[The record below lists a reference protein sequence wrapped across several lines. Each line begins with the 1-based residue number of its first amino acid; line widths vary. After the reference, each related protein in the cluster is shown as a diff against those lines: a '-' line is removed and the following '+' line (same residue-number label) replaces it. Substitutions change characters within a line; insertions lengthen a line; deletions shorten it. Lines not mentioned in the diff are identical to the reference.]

1 MKEQN
6 LILGILAHVDAG
18 KTTLSEALLHITG
31 AVRNA
36 GRVDHGNAFLD
47 TDEMEKERGITIFSK
62 QARFVSERE
71 DVRHSYT
78 LLDTPGHADFS
89 TEMERVL
96 GVLDCAVLVIS
107 AADGV
112 NGQVRVL
119 WRLLDHYNVPVFVFV
134 NKMDQDG
141 ADREALLA
149 SIKKEL
155 STRCVD
161 VMPGAAGSAGGA
173 ARAAA
178 GSLAAGENS
187 GRPAAAGI
195 PAVGGTASS
204 LTEQLEDPAV
214 QEEIA
219 VCDDDLLDR
228 YLEGEPVGIDEIRKL
243 TAGRKLF
250 PVLFGAA
257 LREQGVAELLEALNL
272 MIVPPRYGDEFGA
285 RVFKITRDGGARLTW
300 MKLTGGSLKV
310 KTPMPDCTDD
320 KGNPEKIEQIRL
332 YSGSKFEP
340 RQEAQAGEV
349 CAVTGLTRTRVGQG
363 IGAESGGE
371 EELLQPVLRCAV
383 ILPPGEDLFKAYR
396 NLCILEE
403 EDPTL
408 HLFYDEEK
416 KEITAQIMGQ
426 VQKEILQRMIRERL
440 GLNVSFGDPSIIYKE
455 TIARAAEGVGH
466 FEPLRHY
473 AEVHLLLE
481 PGVPGSGL
489 VFENRCRADV
499 LAVNWQRLIMTHLEE
514 KRHRGV
520 LTGAELTDMKIS
532 LLTGKAHL
540 KHTEGG
546 DFRQATYRAV
556 RQGLM
561 MTESVLLEPYY
572 NFRLEIPQESL
583 GRALTDLQQMGANFT
598 QPDLEEGRSVITGSA
613 PVSRIGNY
621 AESLAAYT
629 RGEGQITC
637 TLKGYA
643 PCVNAEEVIAASGYD
658 PELDLRNPTGSVFC
672 SHGAG
677 TPVPWY
683 EVRERMHVDS
693 GWRDPSDGP
702 RTGKAMLG
710 YDDEWDGEEWDSD
723 SWSDD
728 LAYGGAGRTGLR
740 AGVKKEEKPSSFS
753 EREARF
759 FAEEEELRRIFERT
773 YGPIRSRF
781 GEDADPDGVFG
792 SDAGRGGRSGRG
804 GKGYGK
810 YKKAARVISAE
821 PPDPRSHAAKKVSEK
836 EYLLIDGYNIIFAWE
851 DLRELALKDIMAA
864 RDKLIDLIVDFAG
877 FRREHVIL
885 VFDAYKVC
893 GGRGEVIRV
902 GGIDVIYTK
911 EAETADLYIEKAAHE
926 LSKKYKVT
934 VATSDAV
941 EQVIIY
947 GAGAYRMSAQNLLEE
962 LVLTKGMMREHYEK
976 REETRPGGLLAGM
989 SEETAEA
996 LRKHLEEMEE

>member
-1 MKEQN
+1 MIEQN

-31 AVRNA
+31 AVRRA
-36 GRVDHGNAFLD
+36 GRVDHGDAFLD
-47 TDEMEKERGITIFSK
+47 TDDMEKERGITIFSK
-62 QARFVSERE
+62 QARFSSERGE
-71 DVRHSYT
+71 VRRTYT
-78 LLDTPGHADFS
+78 LQDTPGHVDFS

-96 GVLDCAVLVIS
+96 GILDCAVLVIS

-119 WRLLDHYNVPVFVFV
+119 WRLLEHYNVPVFLFV
-134 NKMDQDG
+134 NKMDQNG

-161 VMPGAAGSAGGA
+161 IMPAAGS
-173 ARAAA
+173 
-178 GSLAAGENS
+178 SLAESLEN
-187 GRPAAAGI
+187 P
-195 PAVGGTASS
+195 
-204 LTEQLEDPAV
+204 DV

-219 VCDDDLLDR
+219 VCDDELMNAYFD
-228 YLEGEPVGIDEIRKL
+228 GETVTVPQICEL
-243 TAGRKLF
+243 TASRKLF

-257 LREQGVAELLEALNL
+257 LREQGVSELLECLDTL
-272 MIVPPRYGDEFGA
+272 IQPPAYGDEFGA
-285 RVFKITRDGGARLTW
+285 RIFKITRDGGARLTW
-300 MKLTGGSLKV
+300 MKLTGGKLSV
-310 KTPMPDCTDD
+310 KTPLADCTDD
-320 KGNPEKIEQIRL
+320 KGMPEKVEQIRF
-332 YSGSKFEP
+332 YSGGKFETK
-340 RQEAQAGEV
+340 QEAAAGEV
-349 CAVTGLTRTRVGQG
+349 CAITGLTRTKIGQG
-363 IGAESGGE
+363 IGAESEGE
-371 EELLQPVLRCAV
+371 EELLQPVLRCKV
-383 ILPPGEDLFKAYR
+383 ILPPGEDLFKAYK
-396 NLCILEE
+396 NLSILEE

-408 HLFYDEEK
+408 HLGYDEEK

-440 GLNVSFGDPSIIYKE
+440 GLRVDFGDPSIIYKE
-455 TIARAAEGVGH
+455 TIARTVEGVGH

-520 LTGAELTDMKIS
+520 LTGAEITDMKIS
-532 LLTGKAHL
+532 LLTGRAHL

-561 MTESVLLEPYY
+561 MTESVLLEPFY

-598 QPDLEEGRSVITGSA
+598 QPDLEDGRSIITGSA
-613 PVSRIGNY
+613 PVSKIANY
-621 AESLAAYT
+621 AETLAAYT

-637 TLKGYA
+637 TLKGYE
-643 PCVNAEEVIAASGYD
+643 PCVNAEEIIAASGYD

-702 RTGKAMLG
+702 GTGKAMLG
-710 YDDEWDGEEWDSD
+710 YDDDWDE
-723 SWSDD
+723 D

-740 AGVKKEEKPSSFS
+740 AGVRKEENPVSFS
-753 EREARF
+753 EREARL
-759 FAEEEELRRIFERT
+759 FAEEDELRRIFERT
-773 YGPIRSRF
+773 YGPIKSRF
-781 GEDADPDGVFG
+781 GDDEPDN
-792 SDAGRGGRSGRG
+792 GRSAKSWKR
-804 GKGYGK
+804 
-810 YKKAARVISAE
+810 ASRVISAE
-821 PPDPRSHAAKKVSEK
+821 PPDKRSHAAKKAVEK
-836 EYLLIDGYNIIFAWE
+836 EYLLIDGYNIVFAWDE
-851 DLRELALKDIMAA
+851 LREMALQDIMAA
-864 RDKLIDLIVDFAG
+864 RDKLIDMLVDFAR
-877 FRREHVIL
+877 FRKEHVIL
-885 VFDAYKVC
+885 VFDAYKVR
-893 GGRGEVIRV
+893 GGRGEVIHV

-962 LVLTKGMMREHYEK
+962 LLLTKGMMREHYEK
-976 REETRPGGLLAGM
+976 RDEKRAGGILAQMGEEDAR
-989 SEETAEA
+989 A
-996 LRKHLEEMEE
+996 LQEHLDNLEESE

>member
-1 MKEQN
+1 MDDTMTEQN
-6 LILGILAHVDAG
+6 MILGILAHVDAG

-31 AVRNA
+31 AVRKA
-36 GRVDHGNAFLD
+36 GRVDHKDAFLD
-47 TDEMEKERGITIFSK
+47 TNEMEKERGITIFSK
-62 QARFVSERE
+62 QARFTS
-71 DVRHSYT
+71 VRGEQQRSYT
-78 LLDTPGHADFS
+78 LLDTPGHVDFS

-119 WRLLDHYNVPVFVFV
+119 WRLLDHYRVPTCIFV

-141 ADREALLA
+141 ADRAALLA
-149 SIKKEL
+149 SIRKEL
-155 STRCVD
+155 GTRCVD
-161 VMPGAAGSAGGA
+161 VMPGSGT
-173 ARAAA
+173 
-178 GSLAAGENS
+178 LAD
-187 GRPAAAGI
+187 
-195 PAVGGTASS
+195 
-204 LTEQLEDPAV
+204 QLESGDV

-219 VCDDDLLDR
+219 VCDDALLDA
-228 YLEGEPVGIDEIRKL
+228 YLEGEPVSVSQMCRL
-243 TAGRKLF
+243 TAERKLF

-257 LREQGVAELLEALNL
+257 LREQGVPELLECLDTL
-272 MIVPPRYGDEFGA
+272 LQPPVYGDTFGA
-285 RVFKITRDGGARLTW
+285 KVFKITRDGGARLTW
-300 MKLTGGSLKV
+300 MKLTGGRLSV
-310 KTPMPDCTDD
+310 KTPLAECTDE
-320 KGNPEKIEQIRL
+320 KGNPEKVEQIRF
-332 YSGSKFEP
+332 YSGNKFET
-340 RQEAQAGEV
+340 RQEAAAGEV
-349 CAVTGLTRTRVGQG
+349 CAVTGLTGTRVGQG
-363 IGAESGGE
+363 IGAEAGGT

-396 NLCILEE
+396 SMRTLEE

-408 HLFYDEEK
+408 HLNYDEEK

-440 GLNVSFGDPSIIYKE
+440 GLRVSFGDPSIIYKE
-455 TIARAAEGVGH
+455 TIARAVEGVGH

-481 PGVPGSGL
+481 PGLPGSGL

-520 LTGAELTDMKIS
+520 LTGAEITDMKIS
-532 LLTGKAHL
+532 LLTGRAHL

-561 MTESVLLEPYY
+561 MTESVLLEPFYS
-572 NFRLEIPQESL
+572 FRMEIPQESL

-613 PVSRIGNY
+613 PVSRIANY
-621 AESLAAYT
+621 AEQLAAYT

-637 TLKGYA
+637 TLKGYE
-643 PCVNAEEVIAASGYD
+643 PCTNAEEIIAASGYD
-658 PELDLRNPTGSVFC
+658 PELDLRNPPGSVFC

-702 RTGKAMLG
+702 MTGKALLG
-710 YDDEWDGEEWDSD
+710 YTEEDMWEE
-723 SWSDD
+723 D
-728 LAYGGAGRTGLR
+728 LSYGSAGRTGLR
-740 AGVKKEEKPSSFS
+740 AGVRKEEKPVSFG

-759 FAEEEELRRIFERT
+759 FAEEDELRRIFERT
-773 YGPIRSRF
+773 YGPIKSRF
-781 GEDADPDGVFG
+781 SDDEPDN
-792 SDAGRGGRSGRG
+792 GRSAKSWKR
-804 GKGYGK
+804 
-810 YKKAARVISAE
+810 ASRVISAD
-821 PPDPRSHAAKKVSEK
+821 PPDKRSHAARKVSEK
-836 EYLLIDGYNIIFAWE
+836 EYLLIDGYNIVFAWE
-851 DLRELALKDIMAA
+851 DLRELAIKDIMAA

-877 FRREHVIL
+877 FRKEHVIL
-885 VFDAYKVC
+885 VFDAYKVR
-893 GGRGEVIRV
+893 GGRGEVIHV

-926 LSKKYKVT
+926 LSKRYKVT

-962 LVLTKGMMREHYEK
+962 LVLTKSLMREHYEK
-976 REETRPGGLLAGM
+976 RDEKKAGGILAQM
-989 SEETAEA
+989 SEEDAQA
-996 LRKHLEEMEE
+996 LKEHLENLEENE

>member
-1 MKEQN
+1 MIEQN

-31 AVRNA
+31 AVRRA
-36 GRVDHGNAFLD
+36 GRVDHGDAFLD
-47 TDEMEKERGITIFSK
+47 TDDMEKERGITIFSK
-62 QARFVSERE
+62 QARFTSERGE
-71 DVRHSYT
+71 IRRTYT
-78 LLDTPGHADFS
+78 LQDTPGHVDFS

-96 GVLDCAVLVIS
+96 GILDCAVLVIS

-119 WRLLDHYNVPVFVFV
+119 WRLLEHYNVPVFLFV
-134 NKMDQDG
+134 NKMDQNG
-141 ADREALLA
+141 ADRAALLT
-149 SIKKEL
+149 SVKKEL

-161 VMPGAAGSAGGA
+161 IIPAAGV
-173 ARAAA
+173 
-178 GSLAAGENS
+178 SLAES
-187 GRPAAAGI
+187 
-195 PAVGGTASS
+195 
-204 LTEQLEDPAV
+204 LEDPDV

-219 VCDDDLLDR
+219 VCDDELMNA
-228 YLEGEPVGIDEIRKL
+228 YFEGEMV
-243 TAGRKLF
+243 TF

-257 LREQGVAELLEALNL
+257 LREQGVSELLECLDTL
-272 MIVPPRYGDEFGA
+272 IQPPVYGDEFGA
-285 RVFKITRDGGARLTW
+285 RIFKITRDGGARLTW
-300 MKLTGGSLKV
+300 MKLTGGKLSV
-310 KTPMPDCTDD
+310 KTPLADCTDD
-320 KGNPEKIEQIRL
+320 KGMPEKVEQIRF
-332 YSGSKFEP
+332 YSGGKFETK
-340 RQEAQAGEV
+340 QEAAAGEV
-349 CAVTGLTRTRVGQG
+349 CAITGLTRTKIGQG
-363 IGAESGGE
+363 IGAESEGE
-371 EELLQPVLRCAV
+371 EELLQPVLRCKV
-383 ILPPGEDLFKAYR
+383 ILPPGEDLFKAYK
-396 NLCILEE
+396 NLSILEE

-408 HLFYDEEK
+408 HLGYDEEK

-440 GLNVSFGDPSIIYKE
+440 GLRVDFGDPSIIYKE
-455 TIARAAEGVGH
+455 TIARTVEGVGH

-520 LTGAELTDMKIS
+520 LIGAEITDMKIS
-532 LLTGKAHL
+532 LLTGRAHL

-561 MTESVLLEPYY
+561 MTESVLLEPFYS
-572 NFRLEIPQESL
+572 FRLEIPQESL

-598 QPDLEEGRSVITGSA
+598 QPDLEEGRSIITGSA
-613 PVSRIGNY
+613 PVSKIANY
-621 AESLAAYT
+621 AETLAAYT

-637 TLKGYA
+637 TLKGYE

-702 RTGKAMLG
+702 GTGKAMLG
-710 YDDEWDGEEWDSD
+710 YGEDWDE
-723 SWSDD
+723 D

-740 AGVKKEEKPSSFS
+740 AGVRKEEKPVSFS
-753 EREARF
+753 EREARL
-759 FAEEEELRRIFERT
+759 FAEEDELRRIFERT
-773 YGPIRSRF
+773 YGPIKSRF
-781 GEDADPDGVFG
+781 GDDEPDN
-792 SDAGRGGRSGRG
+792 GRSAKSWKR
-804 GKGYGK
+804 
-810 YKKAARVISAE
+810 ASRVISAE
-821 PPDPRSHAAKKVSEK
+821 PPDKRSHAAKKAVEK
-836 EYLLIDGYNIIFAWE
+836 EYLLIDGYNIVFAWE
-851 DLRELALKDIMAA
+851 ELREMALRDIMAA
-864 RDKLIDLIVDFAG
+864 RDKLIDMLVDFAG
-877 FRREHVIL
+877 FRKEHVIL
-885 VFDAYKVC
+885 VFDAYKVR
-893 GGRGEVIRV
+893 GGRGEVIHV

-947 GAGAYRMSAQNLLEE
+947 GAGAYRMS
-962 LVLTKGMMREHYEK
+962 VRRGR
-976 REETRPGGLLAGM
+976 AGDHLRRGRLPHVGAE
-989 SEETAEA
+989 SSRRTASHQRDDAGA
-996 LRKHLEEMEE
+996 L

>member
-1 MKEQN
+1 MTKQN

-31 AVRNA
+31 AVRKA
-36 GRVDHGNAFLD
+36 GRVDHGDAFLD
-47 TDEMEKERGITIFSK
+47 TNLMEKERGITIFSK
-62 QARFVSERE
+62 QARFSSERDGIE
-71 DVRHSYT
+71 RSYT
-78 LLDTPGHADFS
+78 LLDTPGHVDFS

-96 GVLDCAVLVIS
+96 AVLDCAVLVIS

-119 WRLLDHYNVPVFVFV
+119 WRLLEHYKVPTFVFI

-141 ADREALLA
+141 ADRAALLSA
-149 SIKKEL
+149 VKKEL

-161 VMPGAAGSAGGA
+161 VMAGTDEHGSGSAGTA
-173 ARAAA
+173 EDA
-178 GSLAAGENS
+178 GQGSRTSSDSCRSRLRESL
-187 GRPAAAGI
+187 
-195 PAVGGTASS
+195 
-204 LTEQLEDPAV
+204 LEPGV

-219 VCDDDLLDR
+219 VCDDVLLNN
-228 YLEGEPVGIDEIRKL
+228 YLEGEAVTIPQIRKL

-257 LREQGVAELLEALNL
+257 LREQGVSDLLEALDTL
-272 MIVPPRYGDEFGA
+272 IDPPVYGDEFGA

-300 MKLTGGSLKV
+300 MKLTGGRLAV
-310 KTPMPDCTDD
+310 KTALEDCPDE
-320 KGNPEKIEQIRL
+320 KGSPEKIEQIRL
-332 YSGSKFEP
+332 YSGNKFETE
-340 RQEAQAGEV
+340 QEALAGEV

-363 IGAESGGE
+363 IGAEAGGE
-371 EELLQPVLRCAV
+371 EELLQPVLRCKV

-396 NLCILEE
+396 NLSILEE

-408 HLFYDEEK
+408 HLSYDEEK

-440 GLNVSFGDPSIIYKE
+440 DLRVEFGDPSIIYKE

-481 PGVPGSGL
+481 PGMPGSGL

-520 LTGAELTDMKIS
+520 LTGAEITDMKIS

-561 MTESVLLEPYY
+561 MTESVLLEPFYS
-572 NFRLEIPQESL
+572 FRLEIPQESL
-583 GRALTDLQQMGANFT
+583 GRALTDLQQMGASFT
-598 QPDLEEGRSVITGSA
+598 QPDLEDGRSVITGSA
-613 PVSRIGNY
+613 PVSRIANY
-621 AESLAAYT
+621 AETLAAYT

-637 TLKGYA
+637 TLKGYE
-643 PCVNAEEVIAASGYD
+643 PCVNAEEIIAASGYD
-658 PELDLRNPTGSVFC
+658 PELDLRNPPGSVFC
-672 SHGAG
+672 AHGAG

-702 RTGKAMLG
+702 RTGMAMLG
-710 YDDEWDGEEWDSD
+710 FDEEWEE
-723 SWSDD
+723 D
-728 LAYGGAGRTGLR
+728 LSYGGAGRTGLR
-740 AGVKKEEKPSSFS
+740 AGVKKEEAPVSFS

-759 FAEEEELRRIFERT
+759 FAEEDELRRIFERT
-773 YGPIRSRF
+773 YGPIKSRF
-781 GEDADPDGVFG
+781 GSDDDYGED
-792 SDAGRGGRSGRG
+792 RSARRW
-804 GKGYGK
+804 KG
-810 YKKAARVISAE
+810 ASRVISAD
-821 PPDPRSHAAKKVSEK
+821 PPDKRSHAAKKVSEK
-836 EYLLIDGYNIIFAWE
+836 EYLLIDGYNIVFAWE
-851 DLRELALKDIMAA
+851 ELRELALRDIMAA
-864 RDKLIDLIVDFAG
+864 RDKLIDMIVDFAG

-885 VFDAYKVC
+885 VFDAYKVR
-893 GGRGEVIRV
+893 GGRGEVIHV

-976 REETRPGGLLAGM
+976 REKKAAGGILAGM
-989 SEETAEA
+989 SEETARA
-996 LRKHLEEMEE
+996 LQEHLEQMDEGE

>member
-1 MKEQN
+1 MDDTMTEQN
-6 LILGILAHVDAG
+6 MILGILAHVDAG

-31 AVRNA
+31 AVRKA
-36 GRVDHGNAFLD
+36 GRVDHKDAFLD
-47 TDEMEKERGITIFSK
+47 TNEMEKERGITIFSK
-62 QARFVSERE
+62 QARFTS
-71 DVRHSYT
+71 VRGEQQRSYT
-78 LLDTPGHADFS
+78 LLDTPGHVDFS

-119 WRLLDHYNVPVFVFV
+119 WRLLDHYRVPTCIFV

-141 ADREALLA
+141 ADRAALLA
-149 SIKKEL
+149 SIRKEL
-155 STRCVD
+155 GTRCVD
-161 VMPGAAGSAGGA
+161 VMPGSGT
-173 ARAAA
+173 
-178 GSLAAGENS
+178 LAD
-187 GRPAAAGI
+187 
-195 PAVGGTASS
+195 
-204 LTEQLEDPAV
+204 QLESGDV

-219 VCDDDLLDR
+219 VCDDALLDA
-228 YLEGEPVGIDEIRKL
+228 YLEGEPVSVSQMCRL
-243 TAGRKLF
+243 TAERKLF

-257 LREQGVAELLEALNL
+257 LREQGVPELLECLDTFL
-272 MIVPPRYGDEFGA
+272 QPPVYSDTFGA
-285 RVFKITRDGGARLTW
+285 KVFKITRDGGARLTW
-300 MKLTGGSLKV
+300 MKLTGGRLSV
-310 KTPMPDCTDD
+310 KTPLAECTDE
-320 KGNPEKIEQIRL
+320 KGNPEKVEQIRF
-332 YSGSKFEP
+332 YSGNKFET
-340 RQEAQAGEV
+340 RQEAAAGEV
-349 CAVTGLTRTRVGQG
+349 CAVTGLTGTRVGQG
-363 IGAESGGE
+363 IGAEAGGT

-396 NLCILEE
+396 SLRTLEE

-408 HLFYDEEK
+408 HLNYDEEK

-440 GLNVSFGDPSIIYKE
+440 GLRVSFGDPSIIYKE
-455 TIARAAEGVGH
+455 TIARTVEGVGH

-481 PGVPGSGL
+481 PGLPGSGL

-520 LTGAELTDMKIS
+520 LTGAEITDMKIS
-532 LLTGKAHL
+532 LLTGRAHL

-561 MTESVLLEPYY
+561 MTESVLLEPFYS
-572 NFRLEIPQESL
+572 FRMEIPQESL

-613 PVSRIGNY
+613 PVSRIANY
-621 AESLAAYT
+621 AEQLAAYT

-637 TLKGYA
+637 TLKGYE
-643 PCVNAEEVIAASGYD
+643 PCTNAEEIIAASGYD
-658 PELDLRNPTGSVFC
+658 PELDLRNPPGSVFC

-702 RTGKAMLG
+702 MTGKALLG
-710 YDDEWDGEEWDSD
+710 YTEEDMWEE
-723 SWSDD
+723 D
-728 LAYGGAGRTGLR
+728 LSYGSAGRTGLR
-740 AGVKKEEKPSSFS
+740 AGVRKEEKPVSFG

-759 FAEEEELRRIFERT
+759 FAEEDELRRIFERT
-773 YGPIRSRF
+773 YGPIKGRF
-781 GEDADPDGVFG
+781 SDDEPDN
-792 SDAGRGGRSGRG
+792 GRSAKSWKR
-804 GKGYGK
+804 
-810 YKKAARVISAE
+810 ASRVISAD
-821 PPDPRSHAAKKVSEK
+821 PPDKRSHAARKVSEK
-836 EYLLIDGYNIIFAWE
+836 EYLLIDGYNIVFAWE
-851 DLRELALKDIMAA
+851 DLRELAIKDIMAA

-877 FRREHVIL
+877 FRKEHVIL
-885 VFDAYKVC
+885 VFDAYKVR
-893 GGRGEVIRV
+893 GGRGEVIHV

-926 LSKKYKVT
+926 LSKRYKVT

-962 LVLTKGMMREHYEK
+962 LVLTKSLMREHYEK
-976 REETRPGGLLAGM
+976 RDEKKAGGILAQM
-989 SEETAEA
+989 SEEDAQA
-996 LRKHLEEMEE
+996 LKEHLENLEENE

>member
-1 MKEQN
+1 MTEQN
-6 LILGILAHVDAG
+6 MILGILAHVDAG

-31 AVRNA
+31 AVRKA
-36 GRVDHGNAFLD
+36 GRVDHKDAFLD
-47 TDEMEKERGITIFSK
+47 TNEMEKERGITIFSK
-62 QARFVSERE
+62 QARFTS
-71 DVRHSYT
+71 VRGEQQRSYT
-78 LLDTPGHADFS
+78 LLDTPGHVDFS

-119 WRLLDHYNVPVFVFV
+119 WRLLDHYRVPTCIFV

-141 ADREALLA
+141 ADRAALLA
-149 SIKKEL
+149 SIRKEL
-155 STRCVD
+155 GTRCVD
-161 VMPGAAGSAGGA
+161 VMPGSGT
-173 ARAAA
+173 
-178 GSLAAGENS
+178 LAD
-187 GRPAAAGI
+187 
-195 PAVGGTASS
+195 
-204 LTEQLEDPAV
+204 QLESGDV

-219 VCDDDLLDR
+219 VCDDALLDA
-228 YLEGEPVGIDEIRKL
+228 YLEGEPVSVSQMCRL
-243 TAGRKLF
+243 TAERKLF

-257 LREQGVAELLEALNL
+257 LREQGVPELLECLDTL
-272 MIVPPRYGDEFGA
+272 LQPPVYGDTFGA
-285 RVFKITRDGGARLTW
+285 KVFKITRDGGARLTW
-300 MKLTGGSLKV
+300 MKLTGGRLSV
-310 KTPMPDCTDD
+310 KTPLAECTDE
-320 KGNPEKIEQIRL
+320 KGNPEKVEQIRF
-332 YSGSKFEP
+332 YSGNKFET
-340 RQEAQAGEV
+340 RQEAAAGEV
-349 CAVTGLTRTRVGQG
+349 CAVTGLTGTRVGQG
-363 IGAESGGE
+363 IGAEAGGT

-396 NLCILEE
+396 SLRTLEE

-408 HLFYDEEK
+408 HLNYDEEK

-440 GLNVSFGDPSIIYKE
+440 GLRVSFGDPSIIYKE
-455 TIARAAEGVGH
+455 TIARAVEGVGH

-481 PGVPGSGL
+481 PGLPGSGL

-520 LTGAELTDMKIS
+520 LTGAEITDMKIS
-532 LLTGKAHL
+532 LLTGRAHL

-561 MTESVLLEPYY
+561 MTESVLLEPFYS
-572 NFRLEIPQESL
+572 FRMEIPQESL

-613 PVSRIGNY
+613 PVSRIANY
-621 AESLAAYT
+621 AEQLAAYT

-637 TLKGYA
+637 TLKGYE
-643 PCVNAEEVIAASGYD
+643 PCTNAEEIIAASGYD
-658 PELDLRNPTGSVFC
+658 PELDLRNPPGSVFC

-702 RTGKAMLG
+702 MTGKALLG
-710 YDDEWDGEEWDSD
+710 YTEEDMWEE
-723 SWSDD
+723 D
-728 LAYGGAGRTGLR
+728 LSYGSAGRTGLR
-740 AGVKKEEKPSSFS
+740 AGVRKEEKPVSFG

-759 FAEEEELRRIFERT
+759 FAEEDELRRIFERT
-773 YGPIRSRF
+773 YGPIKSRF
-781 GEDADPDGVFG
+781 SDDEPDN
-792 SDAGRGGRSGRG
+792 GRSAKSWKR
-804 GKGYGK
+804 
-810 YKKAARVISAE
+810 ASRVISSD
-821 PPDPRSHAAKKVSEK
+821 PPDKRSHAARKVSEK
-836 EYLLIDGYNIIFAWE
+836 EYLLIDGYNIVFAWE
-851 DLRELALKDIMAA
+851 DLRELAIKDIMAA

-877 FRREHVIL
+877 FRKEHVIL
-885 VFDAYKVC
+885 VFDAYKVR
-893 GGRGEVIRV
+893 GGRGEVIHV

-926 LSKKYKVT
+926 LSKRYKVT

-962 LVLTKGMMREHYEK
+962 LVLTKSLMREHYEK
-976 REETRPGGLLAGM
+976 RDEKKAGGILAQM
-989 SEETAEA
+989 SEEDAQA
-996 LRKHLEEMEE
+996 LKEHLENLEENE

>member
-1 MKEQN
+1 MIEQN

-31 AVRNA
+31 AVRRA
-36 GRVDHGNAFLD
+36 GRVDHGDAFLD
-47 TDEMEKERGITIFSK
+47 TDDMEKERGITIFSK
-62 QARFVSERE
+62 QARFTSDHGETR
-71 DVRHSYT
+71 RTYT
-78 LLDTPGHADFS
+78 LQDTPGHVDFS

-96 GVLDCAVLVIS
+96 GILDCAVLVIS

-119 WRLLDHYNVPVFVFV
+119 WRLLEHYNVPVFLFV
-134 NKMDQDG
+134 NKMDQNG

-161 VMPGAAGSAGGA
+161 IMPGSGTGTAV
-173 ARAAA
+173 
-178 GSLAAGENS
+178 SLADC
-187 GRPAAAGI
+187 
-195 PAVGGTASS
+195 
-204 LTEQLEDPAV
+204 LDDPDV

-219 VCDDDLLDR
+219 VCDDELMNAYFD
-228 YLEGEPVGIDEIRKL
+228 GEMVTVPQICEL

-257 LREQGVAELLEALNL
+257 LREQGVSELLECLDTL
-272 MIVPPRYGDEFGA
+272 IQPPVYGDEFGA
-285 RVFKITRDGGARLTW
+285 RIFKITRDGGARLTW
-300 MKLTGGSLKV
+300 MKLTGGKLSV
-310 KTPMPDCTDD
+310 KTPLADCTDD
-320 KGNPEKIEQIRL
+320 KGMPEKVEQIRF
-332 YSGSKFEP
+332 YSGGKFETK
-340 RQEAQAGEV
+340 QEAVAGEV
-349 CAVTGLTRTRVGQG
+349 CAITGLTRTKIGQG
-363 IGAESGGE
+363 IGAESEGE
-371 EELLQPVLRCAV
+371 EELLQPVLRCKV
-383 ILPPGEDLFKAYR
+383 ILPPGEDLFKAYK
-396 NLCILEE
+396 NLSILEE

-408 HLFYDEEK
+408 HLGYDEEK

-440 GLNVSFGDPSIIYKE
+440 GLRVDFGDPSIIYKE
-455 TIARAAEGVGH
+455 TIARTVEGVGH

-520 LTGAELTDMKIS
+520 LIGAEITDMKIS
-532 LLTGKAHL
+532 LLTGRAHL

-561 MTESVLLEPYY
+561 MTESVLLEPFYS
-572 NFRLEIPQESL
+572 FRLEIPQESL

-598 QPDLEEGRSVITGSA
+598 QPDLEDGRSIITGSA
-613 PVSRIGNY
+613 PVSKIANY
-621 AESLAAYT
+621 AETLAAYT

-637 TLKGYA
+637 TLKGYE

-702 RTGKAMLG
+702 GTGKAMLG
-710 YDDEWDGEEWDSD
+710 YDEDWDE
-723 SWSDD
+723 D

-740 AGVKKEEKPSSFS
+740 AGVRKEEKPVSFS
-753 EREARF
+753 EREARL
-759 FAEEEELRRIFERT
+759 FAEEDELRRIFERT
-773 YGPIRSRF
+773 YGPIKSRF
-781 GEDADPDGVFG
+781 VDDELDN
-792 SDAGRGGRSGRG
+792 GRSAKSWKR
-804 GKGYGK
+804 
-810 YKKAARVISAE
+810 ASRVISAD
-821 PPDPRSHAAKKVSEK
+821 PPDKRSHAAKKAVEK
-836 EYLLIDGYNIIFAWE
+836 EYLLIDGYNIVFAWE
-851 DLRELALKDIMAA
+851 ELREMALRDIMAA
-864 RDKLIDLIVDFAG
+864 RDKLIDMLVDFAG
-877 FRREHVIL
+877 FRKEHVIL
-885 VFDAYKVC
+885 VFVAYKVR
-893 GGRGEVIRV
+893 GGRGEVIHV

-962 LVLTKGMMREHYEK
+962 LLLTKGLMREHYEK
-976 REETRPGGLLAGM
+976 REAKQAGGILAQM
-989 SEETAEA
+989 SEEDARA
-996 LRKHLEEMEE
+996 LQEHLDNLEENE

>member
-1 MKEQN
+1 MDDTMTEQN
-6 LILGILAHVDAG
+6 MILGILAHVDAG

-31 AVRNA
+31 AVRKA
-36 GRVDHGNAFLD
+36 GRVDHKDAFLD
-47 TDEMEKERGITIFSK
+47 TNEMEKERGITIFSK
-62 QARFVSERE
+62 QARFTS
-71 DVRHSYT
+71 VRGEQQRSYT
-78 LLDTPGHADFS
+78 LLDTPGHVDFS

-119 WRLLDHYNVPVFVFV
+119 WRLLDHYSVPTCIFV

-141 ADREALLA
+141 ADKAALLA
-149 SIKKEL
+149 SIRKEL
-155 STRCVD
+155 GTRCVD
-161 VMPGAAGSAGGA
+161 VMPGSGT
-173 ARAAA
+173 
-178 GSLAAGENS
+178 LAD
-187 GRPAAAGI
+187 
-195 PAVGGTASS
+195 
-204 LTEQLEDPAV
+204 QLESGDV

-219 VCDDDLLDR
+219 VCDDALLDA
-228 YLEGEPVGIDEIRKL
+228 YLEGEPVSISQMRRL
-243 TAGRKLF
+243 TAERKLF

-257 LREQGVAELLEALNL
+257 LREQGVPELLECLDTL
-272 MIVPPRYGDEFGA
+272 LQPPVYGDTFGA
-285 RVFKITRDGGARLTW
+285 KVFKITRDGGARLTW
-300 MKLTGGSLKV
+300 MKLTGGRLSV
-310 KTPMPDCTDD
+310 KTPLAECTDE
-320 KGNPEKIEQIRL
+320 KGNPEKVEQIRF
-332 YSGSKFEP
+332 YSGNKFET
-340 RQEAQAGEV
+340 RQEAAAGEV
-349 CAVTGLTRTRVGQG
+349 CAVTGLTGTRVGQG
-363 IGAESGGE
+363 IGAEAGGT

-396 NLCILEE
+396 SLRTLEE

-408 HLFYDEEK
+408 HLNYDEEK

-440 GLNVSFGDPSIIYKE
+440 GLRVSFGDPSIIYKE
-455 TIARAAEGVGH
+455 TIARTVEGVGH

-481 PGVPGSGL
+481 PGLPGSGL

-520 LTGAELTDMKIS
+520 LTGAEITDMKIS
-532 LLTGKAHL
+532 LLTGRAHL

-561 MTESVLLEPYY
+561 MTESVLLEPFYS
-572 NFRLEIPQESL
+572 FRMEIPQESL

-613 PVSRIGNY
+613 PVSRIANY
-621 AESLAAYT
+621 AEQLAAYT

-637 TLKGYA
+637 TLKGYE
-643 PCVNAEEVIAASGYD
+643 PCTNAEEIIAASGYD
-658 PELDLRNPTGSVFC
+658 PELDLRNPPGSVFC

-702 RTGKAMLG
+702 MTGKALLG
-710 YDDEWDGEEWDSD
+710 YTEEDMWEE
-723 SWSDD
+723 D
-728 LAYGGAGRTGLR
+728 LSYGSAGRTGLR
-740 AGVKKEEKPSSFS
+740 AGVRKEENPVSFG

-759 FAEEEELRRIFERT
+759 FAEEDELRRIFERT
-773 YGPIRSRF
+773 YGPIKSRF
-781 GEDADPDGVFG
+781 SDDEPDN
-792 SDAGRGGRSGRG
+792 GRSAKSWKR
-804 GKGYGK
+804 
-810 YKKAARVISAE
+810 ASRVISAD
-821 PPDPRSHAAKKVSEK
+821 PPDKRSHAARKVSEK
-836 EYLLIDGYNIIFAWE
+836 EYLLIDGYNIVFAWE
-851 DLRELALKDIMAA
+851 DLRELAIKDIMAA

-877 FRREHVIL
+877 FRKEHVIL
-885 VFDAYKVC
+885 VFDAYKVR
-893 GGRGEVIRV
+893 GGRGEVIHV

-926 LSKKYKVT
+926 LSKRYKVT

-962 LVLTKGMMREHYEK
+962 LVLTKSLMREHYEK
-976 REETRPGGLLAGM
+976 RDEKKAGGILAQM
-989 SEETAEA
+989 SEEDAQA
-996 LRKHLEEMEE
+996 LKEHLENLEENE

>member
-1 MKEQN
+1 MDDTMTEQN
-6 LILGILAHVDAG
+6 MILGILAHVDAG

-31 AVRNA
+31 AVRKA
-36 GRVDHGNAFLD
+36 GRVDHKDAFLD
-47 TDEMEKERGITIFSK
+47 TNEMEKERGITIFSK
-62 QARFVSERE
+62 QARFTS
-71 DVRHSYT
+71 VRGEQQRSYT
-78 LLDTPGHADFS
+78 LLDTPGHVDFS

-119 WRLLDHYNVPVFVFV
+119 WRLLEHYRVPTCIFV

-141 ADREALLA
+141 ADRAALLA
-149 SIKKEL
+149 SIRKEL
-155 STRCVD
+155 GTRCVD
-161 VMPGAAGSAGGA
+161 VMPGSGT
-173 ARAAA
+173 
-178 GSLAAGENS
+178 LAD
-187 GRPAAAGI
+187 
-195 PAVGGTASS
+195 
-204 LTEQLEDPAV
+204 QLESGDV

-219 VCDDDLLDR
+219 VCDDALLDA
-228 YLEGEPVGIDEIRKL
+228 YLEGEPVSVSQMCRL
-243 TAGRKLF
+243 TAERKLF

-257 LREQGVAELLEALNL
+257 LREQGVPELLECLDTL
-272 MIVPPRYGDEFGA
+272 LQPPVYGDTFGA
-285 RVFKITRDGGARLTW
+285 KVFKITRDGGARLTW
-300 MKLTGGSLKV
+300 MKLTGGRLSV
-310 KTPMPDCTDD
+310 KTPLAECTDE
-320 KGNPEKIEQIRL
+320 KGSPEKVEQIRF
-332 YSGSKFEP
+332 YSGNKFET
-340 RQEAQAGEV
+340 RQEAAAGEV
-349 CAVTGLTRTRVGQG
+349 CAVTGLTGTRVGQG
-363 IGAESGGE
+363 IGAEAGGT

-396 NLCILEE
+396 SLRTLEE

-408 HLFYDEEK
+408 HLNYDEEK

-440 GLNVSFGDPSIIYKE
+440 GLRVSFGDPSIIYKE
-455 TIARAAEGVGH
+455 TIARAVEGVGH

-481 PGVPGSGL
+481 PGLPGSGL

-520 LTGAELTDMKIS
+520 LTGAEITDMKIS
-532 LLTGKAHL
+532 LLTGRAHL

-561 MTESVLLEPYY
+561 MTESVLLEPFYS
-572 NFRLEIPQESL
+572 FRMEIPQESL

-613 PVSRIGNY
+613 PVSRIANY
-621 AESLAAYT
+621 AEQLAAYT

-637 TLKGYA
+637 TLKGYE
-643 PCVNAEEVIAASGYD
+643 PCTNAEEIIAASGYD
-658 PELDLRNPTGSVFC
+658 PELDLRNPPGSVFC

-702 RTGKAMLG
+702 MTGKALLG
-710 YDDEWDGEEWDSD
+710 YTEEDMWEE
-723 SWSDD
+723 D
-728 LAYGGAGRTGLR
+728 LSYGSAGRTGLR
-740 AGVKKEEKPSSFS
+740 AGVRKEEKPVSFS

-759 FAEEEELRRIFERT
+759 FAEEDELRRIFERT
-773 YGPIRSRF
+773 YGPIKSRF
-781 GEDADPDGVFG
+781 SDDEPDN
-792 SDAGRGGRSGRG
+792 GRSAKSWKR
-804 GKGYGK
+804 
-810 YKKAARVISAE
+810 ASRVISAE
-821 PPDPRSHAAKKVSEK
+821 PPDKRSHAARKVSEK
-836 EYLLIDGYNIIFAWE
+836 EYLLIDGYNIVFAWE
-851 DLRELALKDIMAA
+851 DLRELAIKDIMAA

-877 FRREHVIL
+877 FRKEHVIL
-885 VFDAYKVC
+885 VFDAYKVR
-893 GGRGEVIRV
+893 GGRGEVIHV

-926 LSKKYKVT
+926 LSKRYKVT

-962 LVLTKGMMREHYEK
+962 LVLTKSLMREHYEK
-976 REETRPGGLLAGM
+976 RDEKKAGGILAQM
-989 SEETAEA
+989 SEEDAKA
-996 LRKHLEEMEE
+996 LKEHLENLEENE

>member
-1 MKEQN
+1 MDDTMTEQN
-6 LILGILAHVDAG
+6 MILGILAHVDAG

-31 AVRNA
+31 AVRKA
-36 GRVDHGNAFLD
+36 GRVDHKDAFLD
-47 TDEMEKERGITIFSK
+47 TNEMEKERGITSFSK
-62 QARFVSERE
+62 QARFTS
-71 DVRHSYT
+71 VRGEQQRSYT
-78 LLDTPGHADFS
+78 LLDTPGHVDFS

-119 WRLLDHYNVPVFVFV
+119 WRLLDHYRVPTCIFV

-141 ADREALLA
+141 ADRAALLA
-149 SIKKEL
+149 SIRKEL
-155 STRCVD
+155 GTRCVD
-161 VMPGAAGSAGGA
+161 VMPGSGT
-173 ARAAA
+173 
-178 GSLAAGENS
+178 LAD
-187 GRPAAAGI
+187 
-195 PAVGGTASS
+195 
-204 LTEQLEDPAV
+204 QLESGDV

-219 VCDDDLLDR
+219 VCDDALLDA
-228 YLEGEPVGIDEIRKL
+228 YLEGEPVSVSQMCRL
-243 TAGRKLF
+243 TAERKLF

-257 LREQGVAELLEALNL
+257 LREQGVPELLECLDTL
-272 MIVPPRYGDEFGA
+272 LQPPVYGDTFGA
-285 RVFKITRDGGARLTW
+285 KVFKITRDGGARLTW
-300 MKLTGGSLKV
+300 MKLTGGRLSV
-310 KTPMPDCTDD
+310 KTPLAECTDE
-320 KGNPEKIEQIRL
+320 KGNPEKVEQIRF
-332 YSGSKFEP
+332 YSGNKFET
-340 RQEAQAGEV
+340 RQEAAAGEV
-349 CAVTGLTRTRVGQG
+349 CAVTGLTGTRVGQG
-363 IGAESGGE
+363 IGAEAGGT

-396 NLCILEE
+396 SLRTLEE

-408 HLFYDEEK
+408 HLNYDEEK

-440 GLNVSFGDPSIIYKE
+440 GLRVSFGDPSIIYKE
-455 TIARAAEGVGH
+455 TIARAVEGVGH

-481 PGVPGSGL
+481 PGLPGSGL

-520 LTGAELTDMKIS
+520 LTGAEITDMKIS
-532 LLTGKAHL
+532 LLTGRAHL

-561 MTESVLLEPYY
+561 MTESVLLEPFYS
-572 NFRLEIPQESL
+572 FRMEIPQESL

-613 PVSRIGNY
+613 PVSRIANY
-621 AESLAAYT
+621 SEQLAAYT

-637 TLKGYA
+637 TLKGYE
-643 PCVNAEEVIAASGYD
+643 PCTNAEEIIAASGYD
-658 PELDLRNPTGSVFC
+658 PELDLRNPPGSVFC

-702 RTGKAMLG
+702 MTGKALLG
-710 YDDEWDGEEWDSD
+710 YTEEDMWEE
-723 SWSDD
+723 D
-728 LAYGGAGRTGLR
+728 LSYGSAGRTGLR
-740 AGVKKEEKPSSFS
+740 AGVRKEENPVSFG

-759 FAEEEELRRIFERT
+759 FAEEDELRRIFERT
-773 YGPIRSRF
+773 YGPIKSRF
-781 GEDADPDGVFG
+781 SDDEPDN
-792 SDAGRGGRSGRG
+792 GRSAKSWKR
-804 GKGYGK
+804 
-810 YKKAARVISAE
+810 ATRVISAE
-821 PPDPRSHAAKKVSEK
+821 PPDKRSHAARKVSEK
-836 EYLLIDGYNIIFAWE
+836 EYLLIDGYNIVFAWE
-851 DLRELALKDIMAA
+851 DLRELAIKDIMAA

-885 VFDAYKVC
+885 VFDAYKVR

-911 EAETADLYIEKAAHE
+911 EAETADLYTEKAAHE

>member
-1 MKEQN
+1 MTEQN
-6 LILGILAHVDAG
+6 MILGILAHVDAG

-31 AVRNA
+31 AVRKA
-36 GRVDHGNAFLD
+36 GRVDHKDAFLD
-47 TDEMEKERGITIFSK
+47 TNEMEKERGITIFSK
-62 QARFVSERE
+62 QARFTS
-71 DVRHSYT
+71 VRGEQQRSYT
-78 LLDTPGHADFS
+78 LLDTPGHVDFS

-119 WRLLDHYNVPVFVFV
+119 WRLLDHYRVPTCIFV

-141 ADREALLA
+141 ADRAALLA
-149 SIKKEL
+149 SIRKEL
-155 STRCVD
+155 GTRCVD
-161 VMPGAAGSAGGA
+161 VMPGSGT
-173 ARAAA
+173 
-178 GSLAAGENS
+178 LAD
-187 GRPAAAGI
+187 
-195 PAVGGTASS
+195 
-204 LTEQLEDPAV
+204 QLESGDV

-219 VCDDDLLDR
+219 VCDDALLDA
-228 YLEGEPVGIDEIRKL
+228 YLEGEPVSVSQMCRL
-243 TAGRKLF
+243 TAERKLF

-257 LREQGVAELLEALNL
+257 LREQGVPELLECLDTL
-272 MIVPPRYGDEFGA
+272 LQPPVYGDTFGA
-285 RVFKITRDGGARLTW
+285 KVFKITRDGGARLTW
-300 MKLTGGSLKV
+300 MKLTGGRLSV
-310 KTPMPDCTDD
+310 KTPLAECTDE
-320 KGNPEKIEQIRL
+320 KGNPEKVEQIRF
-332 YSGSKFEP
+332 YSGNKFET
-340 RQEAQAGEV
+340 RQEAAAGEV
-349 CAVTGLTRTRVGQG
+349 CAVTGLTGTRVGQG
-363 IGAESGGE
+363 IGAEAGGT

-396 NLCILEE
+396 SLRTLEE

-408 HLFYDEEK
+408 HLNYDEEK

-440 GLNVSFGDPSIIYKE
+440 GLRVSFGDPSIIYKE
-455 TIARAAEGVGH
+455 TIARAVEGVGH

-481 PGVPGSGL
+481 PGLPGSGL

-520 LTGAELTDMKIS
+520 LTGAEITDMKIS
-532 LLTGKAHL
+532 LLTGRAHL

-561 MTESVLLEPYY
+561 MTESVLLEPFYS
-572 NFRLEIPQESL
+572 FRMEIPQESL
-583 GRALTDLQQMGANFT
+583 GKALTDLQQMGANFT

-613 PVSRIGNY
+613 PVSRIANY
-621 AESLAAYT
+621 SEQLAAYT

-637 TLKGYA
+637 TLKGYE
-643 PCVNAEEVIAASGYD
+643 PCTNAEEIIAASGYD
-658 PELDLRNPTGSVFC
+658 PELDLRNPPGSVFC

-702 RTGKAMLG
+702 MTGKAMLG
-710 YDDEWDGEEWDSD
+710 YTEEDMWEE
-723 SWSDD
+723 D
-728 LAYGGAGRTGLR
+728 LSYGSAGRTGLR
-740 AGVKKEEKPSSFS
+740 AGVRKEEKPVSFG

-759 FAEEEELRRIFERT
+759 FAEEDELRRIFERT
-773 YGPIRSRF
+773 YGPIKSRF
-781 GEDADPDGVFG
+781 SDDEPDN
-792 SDAGRGGRSGRG
+792 GRSAKSWKR
-804 GKGYGK
+804 
-810 YKKAARVISAE
+810 ASRVISAD
-821 PPDPRSHAAKKVSEK
+821 PPDKRSHAARKVSEK
-836 EYLLIDGYNIIFAWE
+836 EYLLIDGYNIVFAWE
-851 DLRELALKDIMAA
+851 DLRELAIKDIMAA

-877 FRREHVIL
+877 FRKEHVIL
-885 VFDAYKVC
+885 VFDAYKVR
-893 GGRGEVIRV
+893 GGRGEVIHV

-926 LSKKYKVT
+926 LSKRYKVT

-962 LVLTKGMMREHYEK
+962 LVLTKSLMREHYEK
-976 REETRPGGLLAGM
+976 RDEKKAGGILAQM
-989 SEETAEA
+989 SEEDAQA
-996 LRKHLEEMEE
+996 LKEHLENLEENE

>member
-1 MKEQN
+1 MDDTMTEQN
-6 LILGILAHVDAG
+6 MILGILAHVDAG

-31 AVRNA
+31 AVRKA
-36 GRVDHGNAFLD
+36 GRVDHKDAFLD
-47 TDEMEKERGITIFSK
+47 TNEMEKERGITIFSK
-62 QARFVSERE
+62 QARFTS
-71 DVRHSYT
+71 VRGEQQRSYT
-78 LLDTPGHADFS
+78 LLDTPGHVDFS

-119 WRLLDHYNVPVFVFV
+119 WRLLDHYRVPTCIFV

-141 ADREALLA
+141 ADRAALLA
-149 SIKKEL
+149 SIRKEL
-155 STRCVD
+155 GTRCVD
-161 VMPGAAGSAGGA
+161 VMPGSGT
-173 ARAAA
+173 
-178 GSLAAGENS
+178 LAD
-187 GRPAAAGI
+187 
-195 PAVGGTASS
+195 
-204 LTEQLEDPAV
+204 QLESGDV

-219 VCDDDLLDR
+219 VCDDALLDA
-228 YLEGEPVGIDEIRKL
+228 YLEGEPVSVSQMCRL
-243 TAGRKLF
+243 TAERKLF

-257 LREQGVAELLEALNL
+257 LREQGVPELLECLDTL
-272 MIVPPRYGDEFGA
+272 LQPPVYGDTFGA
-285 RVFKITRDGGARLTW
+285 KVFKITRDGGARLTW
-300 MKLTGGSLKV
+300 MKLTGGRLSV
-310 KTPMPDCTDD
+310 KTPLAECTDE
-320 KGNPEKIEQIRL
+320 KGNPEKVEQIRF
-332 YSGSKFEP
+332 YSGNKFET
-340 RQEAQAGEV
+340 RQEAAAGEV
-349 CAVTGLTRTRVGQG
+349 CAVTGLTGTRVGQG
-363 IGAESGGE
+363 IGAEAGGT

-396 NLCILEE
+396 SLRTLEE

-408 HLFYDEEK
+408 HLNYDEEK

-440 GLNVSFGDPSIIYKE
+440 GLRVSFGDPSIIYKE
-455 TIARAAEGVGH
+455 TIARAVEGVGH

-481 PGVPGSGL
+481 PGLPGSGL

-520 LTGAELTDMKIS
+520 LTGAEITDMKIS
-532 LLTGKAHL
+532 LLTGRAHL

-561 MTESVLLEPYY
+561 MTESVLLEPFYS
-572 NFRLEIPQESL
+572 FRMEIPQESL

-613 PVSRIGNY
+613 PVSRIANY
-621 AESLAAYT
+621 SEQLAAYT

-637 TLKGYA
+637 TLKGYE
-643 PCVNAEEVIAASGYD
+643 PCTNAEEIIAASGYD
-658 PELDLRNPTGSVFC
+658 PELDLRNPPGSVFC

-702 RTGKAMLG
+702 MTGKALLG
-710 YDDEWDGEEWDSD
+710 YTEEDMWEE
-723 SWSDD
+723 D
-728 LAYGGAGRTGLR
+728 LSYGSAGRTGLR
-740 AGVKKEEKPSSFS
+740 AGVRKEEKPVSFG

-759 FAEEEELRRIFERT
+759 FAEEDELRRIFERA
-773 YGPIRSRF
+773 YGPIKSRF
-781 GEDADPDGVFG
+781 SDDEPDN
-792 SDAGRGGRSGRG
+792 GRSAKSWKR
-804 GKGYGK
+804 
-810 YKKAARVISAE
+810 ASRVISAD
-821 PPDPRSHAAKKVSEK
+821 PPDKRSHAARKVSEK
-836 EYLLIDGYNIIFAWE
+836 EYLLIDGYNIVFAWE
-851 DLRELALKDIMAA
+851 DLRELAIKDIMAA

-877 FRREHVIL
+877 FRKEHVIL
-885 VFDAYKVC
+885 VFDAYKVR
-893 GGRGEVIRV
+893 GGRGEVIHV

-926 LSKKYKVT
+926 LSKRYKVT

-962 LVLTKGMMREHYEK
+962 LVLTKSLMREHYEK
-976 REETRPGGLLAGM
+976 RDEKKAGGILAQM
-989 SEETAEA
+989 SEEDAQA
-996 LRKHLEEMEE
+996 LKEHLENLEENE

>member
-1 MKEQN
+1 MTKQN

-31 AVRNA
+31 AVRKA
-36 GRVDHGNAFLD
+36 GRVDHKDAFLD
-47 TDEMEKERGITIFSK
+47 TNEMEKERGITIFSK
-62 QARFVSERE
+62 QARFTSSRENVER
-71 DVRHSYT
+71 SYT
-78 LLDTPGHADFS
+78 LLDTPGHVDFS

-119 WRLLDHYNVPVFVFV
+119 WRLLDHYKVPTFLFV

-141 ADREALLA
+141 ADRAVLLS

-155 STRCVD
+155 STKCVD
-161 VMPGAAGSAGGA
+161 VMPG
-173 ARAAA
+173 
-178 GSLAAGENS
+178 S
-187 GRPAAAGI
+187 GPL
-195 PAVGGTASS
+195 S
-204 LTEQLEDPAV
+204 EQLAQGDV

-219 VCDDDLLDR
+219 VCDDALLNA
-228 YLEGEPVGIDEIRKL
+228 YLEGEPVTNEQICRL
-243 TAGRKLF
+243 TADRKLF

-257 LREQGVAELLEALNL
+257 LREQGVPALLECLDTL
-272 MIVPPRYGDEFGA
+272 IQPPVYGDAFGA
-285 RVFKITRDGGARLTW
+285 RIFKITRDGGARLTW
-300 MKLTGGSLKV
+300 MKLTGGRLSV
-310 KTPMPDCTDD
+310 KTPLAECTDE
-320 KGNPEKIEQIRL
+320 KGSPEKVEQIRF
-332 YSGSKFEP
+332 YSGSKYEA
-340 RQEAQAGEV
+340 RQEAVAGEV

-363 IGAESGGE
+363 IGAEASGA

-383 ILPPGEDLFKAYR
+383 LLPPGEDLFKAYR
-396 NLCILEE
+396 SLRTLEE

-408 HLFYDEEK
+408 HLTYDEEK

-440 GLNVSFGDPSIIYKE
+440 GLRVSFGEPSIIYKE
-455 TIARAAEGVGH
+455 TIARAVEGVGH

-489 VFENRCRADV
+489 VFENRCRADI

-520 LTGAELTDMKIS
+520 LTGAEITDMKIS

-561 MTESVLLEPYY
+561 MTESVLLEPFYS
-572 NFRLEIPQESL
+572 FRMEIPQESL
-583 GRALTDLQQMGANFT
+583 GRALTDLQQMGASFT
-598 QPDLEEGRSVITGSA
+598 QPDLEDGRSVITGSA
-613 PVSRIGNY
+613 PVSQIANY
-621 AESLAAYT
+621 AEQLAAYT

-637 TLKGYA
+637 TLKGYE
-643 PCVNAEEVIAASGYD
+643 PCTNAEEIIAASGYD
-658 PELDLRNPTGSVFC
+658 PELDLRNPPGSVFC
-672 SHGAG
+672 VHGAG

-702 RTGKAMLG
+702 LTGKAMLG
-710 YDDEWDGEEWDSD
+710 YAEE
-723 SWSDD
+723 D
-728 LAYGGAGRTGLR
+728 LWEEDMSYGSAGRTGLR
-740 AGVKKEEKPSSFS
+740 AGVRKAEKPASFS
-753 EREARF
+753 EREAKL
-759 FAEEEELRRIFERT
+759 FAEEDELRRIFERT
-773 YGPIRSRF
+773 YGPIKSRF
-781 GEDADPDGVFG
+781 SDEEPDN
-792 SDAGRGGRSGRG
+792 GRSAKSWKR
-804 GKGYGK
+804 
-810 YKKAARVISAE
+810 ASRVISAD
-821 PPDPRSHAAKKVSEK
+821 PPDKRSHAARKATEK
-836 EYLLIDGYNIIFAWE
+836 EYLLIDGYNIVFAWE
-851 DLRELALKDIMAA
+851 DLRELATKDIMAA
-864 RDKLIDLIVDFAG
+864 RDKLIDMIVDFAG
-877 FRREHVIL
+877 FRKEHVIL
-885 VFDAYKVC
+885 VFDAYKVR
-893 GGRGEVIRV
+893 GGRGEVIHV

-926 LSKKYKVT
+926 LSKRYKVT

-976 REETRPGGLLAGM
+976 KDGGKSGGVLAGM
-989 SEETAEA
+989 SEETAAA
-996 LRKHLEEMEE
+996 LQKHLESLEE

>member
-141 ADREALLA
+141 ADREALLS

-161 VMPGAAGSAGGA
+161 VMPGAAGA
-173 ARAAA
+173 ASGTAAA
-178 GSLAAGENS
+178 GRDAAAGGSAAGE
-187 GRPAAAGI
+187 A
-195 PAVGGTASS
+195 ASS
-204 LTEQLEDPAV
+204 LTEQLQDPDV

-219 VCDDDLLDR
+219 VCDDVLLDR

-243 TAGRKLF
+243 TAERKLF

-257 LREQGVAELLEALNL
+257 LREQGVMELLEALDL
-272 MIVPPRYGDEFGA
+272 MIDPPRYGDEFGA

-383 ILPPGEDLFKAYR
+383 ILPLGEDLFKAYR

-792 SDAGRGGRSGRG
+792 SDNGRGGRSGRG

-885 VFDAYKVC
+885 VFDAYKVR

>member
-1 MKEQN
+1 MTEQN
-6 LILGILAHVDAG
+6 MILGILAHVDAG

-31 AVRNA
+31 AVRKA
-36 GRVDHGNAFLD
+36 GRVDHKDAFLD
-47 TDEMEKERGITIFSK
+47 TNEMEKERGITIFSK
-62 QARFVSERE
+62 QARFTS
-71 DVRHSYT
+71 VRGEQQRSYT
-78 LLDTPGHADFS
+78 LLDTPGHVDFS

-119 WRLLDHYNVPVFVFV
+119 WRLLDHYRVPTCIFV

-141 ADREALLA
+141 ADRAALLA
-149 SIKKEL
+149 SIRKEL
-155 STRCVD
+155 GTRCVD
-161 VMPGAAGSAGGA
+161 VMPGSGT
-173 ARAAA
+173 
-178 GSLAAGENS
+178 LAD
-187 GRPAAAGI
+187 
-195 PAVGGTASS
+195 
-204 LTEQLEDPAV
+204 QLESGDV

-219 VCDDDLLDR
+219 VCDDALLDA
-228 YLEGEPVGIDEIRKL
+228 YLEGEPVSVSQMCRL
-243 TAGRKLF
+243 TAERKLF

-257 LREQGVAELLEALNL
+257 LREQGVPELLECLDTL
-272 MIVPPRYGDEFGA
+272 LQPPVYGDTFGA
-285 RVFKITRDGGARLTW
+285 KVFKITRDLTW
-300 MKLTGGSLKV
+300 MKLTGGRLSV
-310 KTPMPDCTDD
+310 KTPLAECTDE
-320 KGNPEKIEQIRL
+320 KGNPEKVEQIRF
-332 YSGSKFEP
+332 YSGNKFET
-340 RQEAQAGEV
+340 RQEAAAGEV
-349 CAVTGLTRTRVGQG
+349 CAVTGLTGTRVGQG
-363 IGAESGGE
+363 IGAEAGGT

-396 NLCILEE
+396 SLRTLEE

-408 HLFYDEEK
+408 HLNYDEEK

-440 GLNVSFGDPSIIYKE
+440 GLRVSFGDPSIIYKE
-455 TIARAAEGVGH
+455 TIARAVEGVGH

-481 PGVPGSGL
+481 PGLPGSGL

-520 LTGAELTDMKIS
+520 LTGAEITDMKIS
-532 LLTGKAHL
+532 LLTGRAHL

-561 MTESVLLEPYY
+561 MTESVLLEPFYS
-572 NFRLEIPQESL
+572 FRMEIPQESL
-583 GRALTDLQQMGANFT
+583 GKALTDLQQMGANFT

-613 PVSRIGNY
+613 PVSRIANY
-621 AESLAAYT
+621 AEQLAAYT

-637 TLKGYA
+637 TLKGYE
-643 PCVNAEEVIAASGYD
+643 PCTNAEEIIAASGYD
-658 PELDLRNPTGSVFC
+658 PELDLRNPPGSVFC

-702 RTGKAMLG
+702 MTGKALLG
-710 YDDEWDGEEWDSD
+710 YTEEDMWEE
-723 SWSDD
+723 D
-728 LAYGGAGRTGLR
+728 LSYGSAGRTGLR
-740 AGVKKEEKPSSFS
+740 AGVRKEEKPVSFG

-759 FAEEEELRRIFERT
+759 FAEEDELRRIFERT
-773 YGPIRSRF
+773 YGPIKSRF
-781 GEDADPDGVFG
+781 SDDEPDN
-792 SDAGRGGRSGRG
+792 GRSAKSWKR
-804 GKGYGK
+804 
-810 YKKAARVISAE
+810 ASRVISAD
-821 PPDPRSHAAKKVSEK
+821 PPDKRSHAARKASEK
-836 EYLLIDGYNIIFAWE
+836 EYLLIDGYNIVFAWE
-851 DLRELALKDIMAA
+851 DLRELAIKDIMAA

-877 FRREHVIL
+877 FRKEHVIL
-885 VFDAYKVC
+885 VFDAYKVR
-893 GGRGEVIRV
+893 GGRGEVIHV

-926 LSKKYKVT
+926 LSKRYKVT

-962 LVLTKGMMREHYEK
+962 LVLTKSLMREHYEK
-976 REETRPGGLLAGM
+976 RDEKKAGGILAQM
-989 SEETAEA
+989 SEEDAQA
-996 LRKHLEEMEE
+996 LKEHLENLEENE

>member
-1 MKEQN
+1 MTKQN

-31 AVRNA
+31 AVRKA
-36 GRVDHGNAFLD
+36 GRVDHKDAFLD
-47 TDEMEKERGITIFSK
+47 TNEMEKERGITIFSK
-62 QARFVSERE
+62 QARFTSSRE
-71 DVRHSYT
+71 DVERSYT
-78 LLDTPGHADFS
+78 LLDTPGHVDFS

-119 WRLLDHYNVPVFVFV
+119 WRLLDHYKVPTFLFV

-141 ADREALLA
+141 ADRAVLLS

-155 STRCVD
+155 STKCVD
-161 VMPGAAGSAGGA
+161 VMPG
-173 ARAAA
+173 
-178 GSLAAGENS
+178 S
-187 GRPAAAGI
+187 GPL
-195 PAVGGTASS
+195 S
-204 LTEQLEDPAV
+204 EQLAQGDV

-219 VCDDDLLDR
+219 VCDDALLNA
-228 YLEGEPVGIDEIRKL
+228 YLEGEPVTNEQICRL
-243 TAGRKLF
+243 TADRKLF

-257 LREQGVAELLEALNL
+257 LREQGVPALLECLDTL
-272 MIVPPRYGDEFGA
+272 IQPPVYGDAFGA
-285 RVFKITRDGGARLTW
+285 RIFKITRDGGARLTW
-300 MKLTGGSLKV
+300 MKLTGGRLSV
-310 KTPMPDCTDD
+310 KTPLAECTDE
-320 KGNPEKIEQIRL
+320 KGSPEKVEQIRF
-332 YSGSKFEP
+332 YSGSKYEA
-340 RQEAQAGEV
+340 RQEAVAGEV

-363 IGAESGGE
+363 IGAEASGA

-383 ILPPGEDLFKAYR
+383 LLPPGEDLFKAYR
-396 NLCILEE
+396 SLRTLEE

-408 HLFYDEEK
+408 HLTYDEEK

-440 GLNVSFGDPSIIYKE
+440 GLRVSFGEPSIIYKE
-455 TIARAAEGVGH
+455 TIARAVEGVGH

-489 VFENRCRADV
+489 VFENRCRADI

-520 LTGAELTDMKIS
+520 LTGAEITDMKIS
-532 LLTGKAHL
+532 LLTGRAHL

-561 MTESVLLEPYY
+561 MTESVLLEPFYS
-572 NFRLEIPQESL
+572 FRMEIPQESL
-583 GRALTDLQQMGANFT
+583 GRALTDLQQMGASFT
-598 QPDLEEGRSVITGSA
+598 QPDLEDGRSVITGSA
-613 PVSRIGNY
+613 PVSRIANY
-621 AESLAAYT
+621 AEQLAAYT

-637 TLKGYA
+637 TLKGYE
-643 PCVNAEEVIAASGYD
+643 PCINAEEIIAASGYD
-658 PELDLRNPTGSVFC
+658 PELDLRNPPGSVFC
-672 SHGAG
+672 AHGAG

-702 RTGKAMLG
+702 LTGKAMLG
-710 YDDEWDGEEWDSD
+710 YAEE
-723 SWSDD
+723 D
-728 LAYGGAGRTGLR
+728 LWEEDMSYGSAGRTGLR
-740 AGVKKEEKPSSFS
+740 AGVRKAEKPASFS
-753 EREARF
+753 EREAKL
-759 FAEEEELRRIFERT
+759 FAEEDELRRIFERT
-773 YGPIRSRF
+773 YGPIKSRF
-781 GEDADPDGVFG
+781 SDEEPDN
-792 SDAGRGGRSGRG
+792 GRSAKTWKR
-804 GKGYGK
+804 
-810 YKKAARVISAE
+810 ASRVISAD
-821 PPDPRSHAAKKVSEK
+821 PPDKRSHAARKATEK
-836 EYLLIDGYNIIFAWE
+836 EYLLIDGYNIVFAWE
-851 DLRELALKDIMAA
+851 DLRELATKDIMAA
-864 RDKLIDLIVDFAG
+864 RDKLIDMIVDFAG
-877 FRREHVIL
+877 FRKEHVIL
-885 VFDAYKVC
+885 VFDAYKVR
-893 GGRGEVIRV
+893 GGRGEVIHV

-926 LSKKYKVT
+926 LSKRYKVT

-962 LVLTKGMMREHYEK
+962 LVLTKSLMREHYEK
-976 REETRPGGLLAGM
+976 KDGGKSGGVLAGM
-989 SEETAEA
+989 SEETAAA
-996 LRKHLEEMEE
+996 LQKHLESLEE

>member
-1 MKEQN
+1 MTEQN
-6 LILGILAHVDAG
+6 MILGILAHVDAG

-31 AVRNA
+31 AVRKA
-36 GRVDHGNAFLD
+36 GRVDHKDAFLD
-47 TDEMEKERGITIFSK
+47 TNEMEKERGITIFSK
-62 QARFVSERE
+62 QARFTS
-71 DVRHSYT
+71 VRGEQQRSYT
-78 LLDTPGHADFS
+78 LLDTPGHVDFS

-119 WRLLDHYNVPVFVFV
+119 WRLLDHYRVPTCIFV

-141 ADREALLA
+141 ADRAALLA
-149 SIKKEL
+149 SIRKEL
-155 STRCVD
+155 GTRCVD
-161 VMPGAAGSAGGA
+161 VMPGSGT
-173 ARAAA
+173 
-178 GSLAAGENS
+178 LAD
-187 GRPAAAGI
+187 
-195 PAVGGTASS
+195 
-204 LTEQLEDPAV
+204 QLESGDV

-219 VCDDDLLDR
+219 VCDDALLDA
-228 YLEGEPVGIDEIRKL
+228 YLEGEPVSVSQMCRL
-243 TAGRKLF
+243 TAERKLF

-257 LREQGVAELLEALNL
+257 LREQGVPELLECLDTL
-272 MIVPPRYGDEFGA
+272 LQPPVYGDTFGA
-285 RVFKITRDGGARLTW
+285 KVFKITRDGGARLTW
-300 MKLTGGSLKV
+300 MKLTGGRLSV
-310 KTPMPDCTDD
+310 KTPLAECTDE
-320 KGNPEKIEQIRL
+320 KGNPEKVEQIRF
-332 YSGSKFEP
+332 YSGNKFET
-340 RQEAQAGEV
+340 RQEAAAGEV
-349 CAVTGLTRTRVGQG
+349 CAVTGLTGTRVGQG
-363 IGAESGGE
+363 IGAEAGGT

-396 NLCILEE
+396 SLRTLEE

-408 HLFYDEEK
+408 HLNYDEEK

-440 GLNVSFGDPSIIYKE
+440 GLRVSFGDPSIIYKE
-455 TIARAAEGVGH
+455 TIARAVEGVGH

-481 PGVPGSGL
+481 PGLPGSGL

-520 LTGAELTDMKIS
+520 LTGAEITDMKIS
-532 LLTGKAHL
+532 LLTGRAHL

-561 MTESVLLEPYY
+561 MTESVLLEPFYS
-572 NFRLEIPQESL
+572 FRMEIPQESL

-613 PVSRIGNY
+613 PVSRIANY
-621 AESLAAYT
+621 AEQLAAYT

-637 TLKGYA
+637 TLKGYE
-643 PCVNAEEVIAASGYD
+643 PCTNAEEIIAASGYD
-658 PELDLRNPTGSVFC
+658 PELDLRNPPGSVFC

-702 RTGKAMLG
+702 MTGKALLG
-710 YDDEWDGEEWDSD
+710 YTEEDMWEE
-723 SWSDD
+723 D
-728 LAYGGAGRTGLR
+728 LSYGSAGRTGLR
-740 AGVKKEEKPSSFS
+740 AGVRKEEKPVSFG

-759 FAEEEELRRIFERT
+759 FAEEDELRRIFERT
-773 YGPIRSRF
+773 YGPIKSRF
-781 GEDADPDGVFG
+781 SDDEPDN
-792 SDAGRGGRSGRG
+792 GRSAKSWKR
-804 GKGYGK
+804 
-810 YKKAARVISAE
+810 ASRVISAD
-821 PPDPRSHAAKKVSEK
+821 PPDKRSHAARKVSEK
-836 EYLLIDGYNIIFAWE
+836 EYLLIDGYNIVFAWE
-851 DLRELALKDIMAA
+851 DLRELAIKDIMAA

-877 FRREHVIL
+877 FRKEHVIL
-885 VFDAYKVC
+885 VFDAYKVR
-893 GGRGEVIRV
+893 GGRGEVIHV

-926 LSKKYKVT
+926 LSKRYKVT
-934 VATSDAV
+934 VATSDTV

-962 LVLTKGMMREHYEK
+962 LVLTKSLMREHYEK
-976 REETRPGGLLAGM
+976 RDEKKAGGILAQM
-989 SEETAEA
+989 SEEDAQA
-996 LRKHLEEMEE
+996 LKEHLENLEENE

>member
-1 MKEQN
+1 MDDTMTEQN
-6 LILGILAHVDAG
+6 MILGILAHVDAG

-31 AVRNA
+31 AVRKA
-36 GRVDHGNAFLD
+36 GRVDHKDAFLD
-47 TDEMEKERGITIFSK
+47 TNEMEKERGITIFSK
-62 QARFVSERE
+62 QARFTS
-71 DVRHSYT
+71 VRGEQQRSYT
-78 LLDTPGHADFS
+78 LLDTPGHVDFS

-119 WRLLDHYNVPVFVFV
+119 WRLLDHYRVPTCIFV

-141 ADREALLA
+141 ADRAALLA
-149 SIKKEL
+149 SIRKEL
-155 STRCVD
+155 GTRCVD
-161 VMPGAAGSAGGA
+161 VMPGSGT
-173 ARAAA
+173 
-178 GSLAAGENS
+178 LADQMES
-187 GRPAAAGI
+187 G
-195 PAVGGTASS
+195 
-204 LTEQLEDPAV
+204 DV

-219 VCDDDLLDR
+219 VCDDALLDA
-228 YLEGEPVGIDEIRKL
+228 YLEGEPVSVSQMCRL
-243 TAGRKLF
+243 TAERKLF

-257 LREQGVAELLEALNL
+257 LREQGVPELLECLDTL
-272 MIVPPRYGDEFGA
+272 LQPPVYGDTFGA
-285 RVFKITRDGGARLTW
+285 KVFKITRDGGARLTW
-300 MKLTGGSLKV
+300 MKLTGGRLSV
-310 KTPMPDCTDD
+310 KTPLAECTDE
-320 KGNPEKIEQIRL
+320 KGNPEKVEQIRF
-332 YSGSKFEP
+332 YSGNKFET
-340 RQEAQAGEV
+340 RQEAAAGEV
-349 CAVTGLTRTRVGQG
+349 CAVTGLTGTRVGQG
-363 IGAESGGE
+363 IGAEAGGT

-396 NLCILEE
+396 SLRTLEE

-408 HLFYDEEK
+408 HLNYDEEK

-440 GLNVSFGDPSIIYKE
+440 GLRVSFGDPSIIYKE
-455 TIARAAEGVGH
+455 TIARTVEGVGH

-481 PGVPGSGL
+481 PGLPGSGL

-520 LTGAELTDMKIS
+520 LTGAEITDMKIS
-532 LLTGKAHL
+532 LLTGRAHL

-561 MTESVLLEPYY
+561 MTESVLLEPFYS
-572 NFRLEIPQESL
+572 FRMEIPQESL

-613 PVSRIGNY
+613 PVSRIANY
-621 AESLAAYT
+621 AEQLAAYT

-637 TLKGYA
+637 TLKGYE
-643 PCVNAEEVIAASGYD
+643 PCTNAEEIIAASGYD
-658 PELDLRNPTGSVFC
+658 PELDLRNPPGSVFC

-702 RTGKAMLG
+702 MTGKAMLG
-710 YDDEWDGEEWDSD
+710 YTEEDMWEE
-723 SWSDD
+723 D
-728 LAYGGAGRTGLR
+728 LSYGSAGRTGLR
-740 AGVKKEEKPSSFS
+740 AGVRKEEKPVSFG

-759 FAEEEELRRIFERT
+759 FAEEDELRRIFERT
-773 YGPIRSRF
+773 YGPIKSRF
-781 GEDADPDGVFG
+781 SDDEPDN
-792 SDAGRGGRSGRG
+792 GRSAKSWKR
-804 GKGYGK
+804 
-810 YKKAARVISAE
+810 ASRVISSD
-821 PPDPRSHAAKKVSEK
+821 PPDKRSHAARKVSEK
-836 EYLLIDGYNIIFAWE
+836 EYLLIDGYNIVFAWE
-851 DLRELALKDIMAA
+851 DLRELAIKDIMAA

-877 FRREHVIL
+877 FRKEHVIL
-885 VFDAYKVC
+885 VFDAYKVR
-893 GGRGEVIRV
+893 GGRGEVIHV

-926 LSKKYKVT
+926 LSKRYKVT

-962 LVLTKGMMREHYEK
+962 LVLTKSLMREHYEK
-976 REETRPGGLLAGM
+976 RDEKKAGGILAQM
-989 SEETAEA
+989 SEKDAQA
-996 LRKHLEEMEE
+996 LKEHLENLEENE

>member
-1 MKEQN
+1 MIEQN

-31 AVRNA
+31 AVRRA
-36 GRVDHGNAFLD
+36 GRVDHGDAFLD
-47 TDEMEKERGITIFSK
+47 TDDMEKERGITIFSK
-62 QARFVSERE
+62 QARFTSERGE
-71 DVRHSYT
+71 IRRTYT
-78 LLDTPGHADFS
+78 LQDTPGHVDFS

-96 GVLDCAVLVIS
+96 GILDCAVLVIS

-119 WRLLDHYNVPVFVFV
+119 WRLLEHYNVPVFLFV
-134 NKMDQDG
+134 NKMDQNG
-141 ADREALLA
+141 ADRAALLT
-149 SIKKEL
+149 SVKKEL

-161 VMPGAAGSAGGA
+161 IIPAAGV
-173 ARAAA
+173 
-178 GSLAAGENS
+178 SLAES
-187 GRPAAAGI
+187 
-195 PAVGGTASS
+195 
-204 LTEQLEDPAV
+204 LEDPDV

-219 VCDDDLLDR
+219 VCDDELMNA
-228 YLEGEPVGIDEIRKL
+228 YFEGEMVTVPQICEL

-257 LREQGVAELLEALNL
+257 LREQGVSELLECLDTL
-272 MIVPPRYGDEFGA
+272 IQPPVYGDEFGA
-285 RVFKITRDGGARLTW
+285 RIFKITRDGGARLTW
-300 MKLTGGSLKV
+300 MKLTGGKLSV
-310 KTPMPDCTDD
+310 KTPLADCTDD
-320 KGNPEKIEQIRL
+320 KGMPEKVEQIRF
-332 YSGSKFEP
+332 YSGGKFETK
-340 RQEAQAGEV
+340 QEAAAGEV
-349 CAVTGLTRTRVGQG
+349 CAITGLTRTKIGQG
-363 IGAESGGE
+363 IGAESEGE
-371 EELLQPVLRCAV
+371 EELLQPVLRCKV
-383 ILPPGEDLFKAYR
+383 ILPPGEDLFKAYK
-396 NLCILEE
+396 NLSILEE

-408 HLFYDEEK
+408 HLGYDEEK

-440 GLNVSFGDPSIIYKE
+440 GLRVDFGDPSIIYKE
-455 TIARAAEGVGH
+455 TIARTVEGVGH

-520 LTGAELTDMKIS
+520 LIGAEITDMKIS

-561 MTESVLLEPYY
+561 MTESVLLEPFYS
-572 NFRLEIPQESL
+572 FRLEIPQESL

-598 QPDLEEGRSVITGSA
+598 QPDLEEGRSIITGSA
-613 PVSRIGNY
+613 PVSKIANY
-621 AESLAAYT
+621 AETLAAYT

-637 TLKGYA
+637 TLKGYE

-702 RTGKAMLG
+702 GTGKAMLG
-710 YDDEWDGEEWDSD
+710 YGEDWDE
-723 SWSDD
+723 D

-740 AGVKKEEKPSSFS
+740 AGVRKEEKPVSFS
-753 EREARF
+753 EREARL
-759 FAEEEELRRIFERT
+759 FAEEDELRRIFERT
-773 YGPIRSRF
+773 YGPIKSRF
-781 GEDADPDGVFG
+781 GDDEPDN
-792 SDAGRGGRSGRG
+792 GRSAKSWKR
-804 GKGYGK
+804 
-810 YKKAARVISAE
+810 ASRVISAE
-821 PPDPRSHAAKKVSEK
+821 PPDKRSHAAKKAVEK
-836 EYLLIDGYNIIFAWE
+836 EYLLIDGYNIVFAWE
-851 DLRELALKDIMAA
+851 ELREMALRDIMAA
-864 RDKLIDLIVDFAG
+864 RDKLIDMLVDFAG
-877 FRREHVIL
+877 FRKEHVIL
-885 VFDAYKVC
+885 VFDAYKVR
-893 GGRGEVIRV
+893 GGRGEVIHV

-962 LVLTKGMMREHYEK
+962 LLLTKGMMREHYEK
-976 REETRPGGLLAGM
+976 RDEKRAGGILAQM
-989 SEETAEA
+989 SEEDAQA
-996 LRKHLEEMEE
+996 LQEHLDNLEENE

>member
-1 MKEQN
+1 MTKQN

-31 AVRNA
+31 AVRKA
-36 GRVDHGNAFLD
+36 GRVDHKDAFLD
-47 TDEMEKERGITIFSK
+47 TNEMEKERGITIFSK
-62 QARFVSERE
+62 QARFTSSRE
-71 DVRHSYT
+71 DVERSYT
-78 LLDTPGHADFS
+78 LLDTPGHVDFS

-119 WRLLDHYNVPVFVFV
+119 WRLLDHYKVPTFLFV

-141 ADREALLA
+141 ADRAVLLS

-155 STRCVD
+155 STKCVD
-161 VMPGAAGSAGGA
+161 VMPG
-173 ARAAA
+173 
-178 GSLAAGENS
+178 S
-187 GRPAAAGI
+187 GPL
-195 PAVGGTASS
+195 S
-204 LTEQLEDPAV
+204 EQLAQGDV

-219 VCDDDLLDR
+219 VCDDALLNA
-228 YLEGEPVGIDEIRKL
+228 YLEGEPVTNEQICRL
-243 TAGRKLF
+243 TADRKLF

-257 LREQGVAELLEALNL
+257 LREQGVPALLECLDTL
-272 MIVPPRYGDEFGA
+272 IQPPVYGDAFGA
-285 RVFKITRDGGARLTW
+285 RIFKITRDGGARLTW
-300 MKLTGGSLKV
+300 MKLTGGRLSV
-310 KTPMPDCTDD
+310 KTPLAECTDE
-320 KGNPEKIEQIRL
+320 KGSPEKVEQIRF
-332 YSGSKFEP
+332 YSGSKYEA
-340 RQEAQAGEV
+340 RQEAVAGEV

-363 IGAESGGE
+363 IGAEASGA

-383 ILPPGEDLFKAYR
+383 LLPPGEDLFKAYR
-396 NLCILEE
+396 SLRTLEE

-408 HLFYDEEK
+408 HLTYDEEK

-440 GLNVSFGDPSIIYKE
+440 GLRVSFGEPSIIYKE
-455 TIARAAEGVGH
+455 TIARAVEGVGH

-489 VFENRCRADV
+489 VFENRCRADI

-520 LTGAELTDMKIS
+520 LTGAEITDMKIS
-532 LLTGKAHL
+532 LLTGRAHL

-561 MTESVLLEPYY
+561 MTESVLLEPFYS
-572 NFRLEIPQESL
+572 FRMEIPQESL
-583 GRALTDLQQMGANFT
+583 GRALTDLQQMGASFT
-598 QPDLEEGRSVITGSA
+598 QPDLEDGRSVITGSA
-613 PVSRIGNY
+613 PVSQIANY
-621 AESLAAYT
+621 AEQLAAYT

-637 TLKGYA
+637 TLKGYE
-643 PCVNAEEVIAASGYD
+643 PCTNAEEIIAASGYD
-658 PELDLRNPTGSVFC
+658 PELDLRNPPGSVFC
-672 SHGAG
+672 AHGAG

-702 RTGKAMLG
+702 LTGKAMLG
-710 YDDEWDGEEWDSD
+710 YAEE
-723 SWSDD
+723 D
-728 LAYGGAGRTGLR
+728 LWEEDMSYGSAGRTGLR
-740 AGVKKEEKPSSFS
+740 AGVRKAEKPASFS
-753 EREARF
+753 EREAKL
-759 FAEEEELRRIFERT
+759 FAEEDELRRIFERT
-773 YGPIRSRF
+773 YGPIKSRF
-781 GEDADPDGVFG
+781 SDEEPDN
-792 SDAGRGGRSGRG
+792 GRSAKSWKR
-804 GKGYGK
+804 
-810 YKKAARVISAE
+810 ASRVISAD
-821 PPDPRSHAAKKVSEK
+821 PPDKRSHAARKATEK
-836 EYLLIDGYNIIFAWE
+836 EYLLIDGYNIVFAWE
-851 DLRELALKDIMAA
+851 DLRELAAKDIMAA
-864 RDKLIDLIVDFAG
+864 RDKLIDMIVDFAG
-877 FRREHVIL
+877 FRKEHVIL
-885 VFDAYKVC
+885 VFDAYKVR
-893 GGRGEVIRV
+893 GGRGEVIHV

-926 LSKKYKVT
+926 LSKRYKVT

-962 LVLTKGMMREHYEK
+962 LVLTKSLMREHYEK
-976 REETRPGGLLAGM
+976 KEARKAGGVLAGM

-996 LRKHLEEMEE
+996 LQKHLKSLEE

>member
-1 MKEQN
+1 MDDTMTEQN
-6 LILGILAHVDAG
+6 MILGILAHVDAG

-31 AVRNA
+31 AVRKA
-36 GRVDHGNAFLD
+36 GRVDHKDAFLD
-47 TDEMEKERGITIFSK
+47 TNEMEKERGITIFSK
-62 QARFVSERE
+62 QARFTS
-71 DVRHSYT
+71 VRGEQQRSYT
-78 LLDTPGHADFS
+78 LLDTPGHVDFS

-119 WRLLDHYNVPVFVFV
+119 WRLLDHYSVPTCIFV

-141 ADREALLA
+141 ADKAALLA
-149 SIKKEL
+149 SIRKEL
-155 STRCVD
+155 GTRCVD
-161 VMPGAAGSAGGA
+161 VMPGSGT
-173 ARAAA
+173 
-178 GSLAAGENS
+178 LAD
-187 GRPAAAGI
+187 
-195 PAVGGTASS
+195 
-204 LTEQLEDPAV
+204 QLESGDV

-219 VCDDDLLDR
+219 VCDDALLDA
-228 YLEGEPVGIDEIRKL
+228 YLEGEPVSVSQMRRL
-243 TAGRKLF
+243 TAERKLF

-257 LREQGVAELLEALNL
+257 LREQGVPELLECLDTL
-272 MIVPPRYGDEFGA
+272 LQPPVYGDTFGA
-285 RVFKITRDGGARLTW
+285 KVFKITRDGGARLTW
-300 MKLTGGSLKV
+300 MKLTGGRLSV
-310 KTPMPDCTDD
+310 KTPLAECTDE
-320 KGNPEKIEQIRL
+320 KGNPEKVEQIRF
-332 YSGSKFEP
+332 YSGNKFET
-340 RQEAQAGEV
+340 RQEAAAGEV
-349 CAVTGLTRTRVGQG
+349 CAVTGLTGTRVGQG
-363 IGAESGGE
+363 IGAEAGGT

-396 NLCILEE
+396 SLRTLAE

-408 HLFYDEEK
+408 HLNYDEEK

-440 GLNVSFGDPSIIYKE
+440 GLRVSFGDPSIIYKE
-455 TIARAAEGVGH
+455 TIARAVEGVGH

-481 PGVPGSGL
+481 PGLPGSGL

-520 LTGAELTDMKIS
+520 LTGAEITDMKIS
-532 LLTGKAHL
+532 LLTGRAHL

-561 MTESVLLEPYY
+561 MTESVLLEPFYS
-572 NFRLEIPQESL
+572 FRMEIPQESL

-613 PVSRIGNY
+613 PVSRIANY
-621 AESLAAYT
+621 AEQLAAYT

-637 TLKGYA
+637 TLKGYE
-643 PCVNAEEVIAASGYD
+643 PCTNAEEIIAASGYD
-658 PELDLRNPTGSVFC
+658 PELDLRNPPGSVFC

-702 RTGKAMLG
+702 MTGKALLG
-710 YDDEWDGEEWDSD
+710 YTEEDMWEE
-723 SWSDD
+723 D
-728 LAYGGAGRTGLR
+728 LSYGSAGRTGLR
-740 AGVKKEEKPSSFS
+740 AGVRKEEKPVSFG

-759 FAEEEELRRIFERT
+759 FAEEDELRRIFERT
-773 YGPIRSRF
+773 YGPIKSRF
-781 GEDADPDGVFG
+781 SDDEPDN
-792 SDAGRGGRSGRG
+792 GRSAKSWKR
-804 GKGYGK
+804 
-810 YKKAARVISAE
+810 ASRVISAD
-821 PPDPRSHAAKKVSEK
+821 PPDKRSHAARKVSEK
-836 EYLLIDGYNIIFAWE
+836 EYLLIDGYNIVFAWE
-851 DLRELALKDIMAA
+851 DLRELAIKDIMAA

-877 FRREHVIL
+877 FRKEHVIL
-885 VFDAYKVC
+885 VFDAYKVR
-893 GGRGEVIRV
+893 GGRGEVIHV

-926 LSKKYKVT
+926 LSKRYKVT

-962 LVLTKGMMREHYEK
+962 LVLTKSLMREHYEK
-976 REETRPGGLLAGM
+976 RDEKKAGGILAQM
-989 SEETAEA
+989 SEEDAQA
-996 LRKHLEEMEE
+996 LKEHLENLEENE

>member
-1 MKEQN
+1 MDDTMTEQN
-6 LILGILAHVDAG
+6 MILGILAHVDAG

-31 AVRNA
+31 AVRKA
-36 GRVDHGNAFLD
+36 GRVDHKDAFLD
-47 TDEMEKERGITIFSK
+47 TNEMEKERGITIFSK
-62 QARFVSERE
+62 QARFTS
-71 DVRHSYT
+71 VRGEQQRSYT
-78 LLDTPGHADFS
+78 LLDTPGHVDFS

-119 WRLLDHYNVPVFVFV
+119 WRLLDHYRVPTCIFV

-141 ADREALLA
+141 ADRAALLA
-149 SIKKEL
+149 SIRKEL
-155 STRCVD
+155 GTRCVD
-161 VMPGAAGSAGGA
+161 VMPGSGT
-173 ARAAA
+173 
-178 GSLAAGENS
+178 LAD
-187 GRPAAAGI
+187 
-195 PAVGGTASS
+195 
-204 LTEQLEDPAV
+204 QLESGDV

-219 VCDDDLLDR
+219 VCDDALLDA
-228 YLEGEPVGIDEIRKL
+228 YLEGEPVSVSQMCRL
-243 TAGRKLF
+243 TAERKLF

-257 LREQGVAELLEALNL
+257 LREQGVPELLECLDTL
-272 MIVPPRYGDEFGA
+272 LQPPVYGDTFGA
-285 RVFKITRDGGARLTW
+285 KVFKITRDGGARLTW
-300 MKLTGGSLKV
+300 MKLTGGRLSV
-310 KTPMPDCTDD
+310 KTPLAECTDE
-320 KGNPEKIEQIRL
+320 KGNPEKVEQIRF
-332 YSGSKFEP
+332 YSGNKFET
-340 RQEAQAGEV
+340 RQEAAAGEV
-349 CAVTGLTRTRVGQG
+349 CAVTGLTGTRVGQG
-363 IGAESGGE
+363 IGAEAGGT

-396 NLCILEE
+396 SLRTLEE

-408 HLFYDEEK
+408 RLNYDEEK

-440 GLNVSFGDPSIIYKE
+440 GLRVSFGDPSIIYKE
-455 TIARAAEGVGH
+455 TIARAVEGVGH

-481 PGVPGSGL
+481 PGLPGSGL

-520 LTGAELTDMKIS
+520 LTGAEITDMKIS
-532 LLTGKAHL
+532 LLTGRAHL

-561 MTESVLLEPYY
+561 MTESVLLEPFYS
-572 NFRLEIPQESL
+572 FRMEIPQESL

-613 PVSRIGNY
+613 PVSRIANY
-621 AESLAAYT
+621 AEQLAAYT

-637 TLKGYA
+637 TLKGYE
-643 PCVNAEEVIAASGYD
+643 PCTNAEEIIAASGYD
-658 PELDLRNPTGSVFC
+658 PELDLRNPPGSVFC

-702 RTGKAMLG
+702 MTGKALLG
-710 YDDEWDGEEWDSD
+710 YTEEDMWEE
-723 SWSDD
+723 D
-728 LAYGGAGRTGLR
+728 LSYGSAGRTGLR
-740 AGVKKEEKPSSFS
+740 AGVRKEEKPVSFG

-759 FAEEEELRRIFERT
+759 FAEEDELRRIFERT
-773 YGPIRSRF
+773 YGPIKSRF
-781 GEDADPDGVFG
+781 SDDEPDN
-792 SDAGRGGRSGRG
+792 GRSAKSWKR
-804 GKGYGK
+804 
-810 YKKAARVISAE
+810 ASRVISAE
-821 PPDPRSHAAKKVSEK
+821 PPDKRSHAARKASEK
-836 EYLLIDGYNIIFAWE
+836 EYLLIDGYNIVFAWE
-851 DLRELALKDIMAA
+851 DLRELAIKDIMAA

-877 FRREHVIL
+877 FRKEHVIL
-885 VFDAYKVC
+885 VFDAYKVR
-893 GGRGEVIRV
+893 GGRGEVIHV

-926 LSKKYKVT
+926 LSKRYKVT

-962 LVLTKGMMREHYEK
+962 LVLTKSLMREHYEK
-976 REETRPGGLLAGM
+976 RDEKKAGGILAQM
-989 SEETAEA
+989 SEEDAQA
-996 LRKHLEEMEE
+996 LKEHLENLEENE

>member
-1 MKEQN
+1 MDDTMTEQN
-6 LILGILAHVDAG
+6 MILGILAHVDAG

-31 AVRNA
+31 AVRKA
-36 GRVDHGNAFLD
+36 GRVDHKDAFLD
-47 TDEMEKERGITIFSK
+47 TNEMEKERGITIFSK
-62 QARFVSERE
+62 QARFTS
-71 DVRHSYT
+71 VRGEQQRSYT
-78 LLDTPGHADFS
+78 LLDTPGHVDFS

-119 WRLLDHYNVPVFVFV
+119 WRLLDHYRVPTCIFV

-141 ADREALLA
+141 ADRAALLA
-149 SIKKEL
+149 SIRKEL
-155 STRCVD
+155 GTRCVD
-161 VMPGAAGSAGGA
+161 VMPGSGT
-173 ARAAA
+173 
-178 GSLAAGENS
+178 LAD
-187 GRPAAAGI
+187 
-195 PAVGGTASS
+195 
-204 LTEQLEDPAV
+204 QLESGDV

-219 VCDDDLLDR
+219 VCDDALLDA
-228 YLEGEPVGIDEIRKL
+228 YLEGEPVSISQMCRL
-243 TAGRKLF
+243 TAERKLF

-257 LREQGVAELLEALNL
+257 LREQGVPELLECLDTL
-272 MIVPPRYGDEFGA
+272 LQPPVYGDTFGA
-285 RVFKITRDGGARLTW
+285 KVFKITRDGGARLTW
-300 MKLTGGSLKV
+300 MKLTGGRLSV
-310 KTPMPDCTDD
+310 KTPLAECTDE
-320 KGNPEKIEQIRL
+320 KGNPEKVEQIRF
-332 YSGSKFEP
+332 YSGNKFET
-340 RQEAQAGEV
+340 RQEAAAGEV
-349 CAVTGLTRTRVGQG
+349 CAVTGLTGTRVGQG
-363 IGAESGGE
+363 IGAEAGGT

-396 NLCILEE
+396 SLRTLEE

-408 HLFYDEEK
+408 HLNYDEEK

-440 GLNVSFGDPSIIYKE
+440 GLRVSFGDPSIIYKE
-455 TIARAAEGVGH
+455 TIARAVEGVGH

-481 PGVPGSGL
+481 PGLPGSGL

-520 LTGAELTDMKIS
+520 LTGAEITDMKIS
-532 LLTGKAHL
+532 LLTGRAHL

-561 MTESVLLEPYY
+561 MTESVLLEPFYS
-572 NFRLEIPQESL
+572 FRMEIPQESL

-613 PVSRIGNY
+613 PVSRIANY
-621 AESLAAYT
+621 AEQLAAYT

-637 TLKGYA
+637 TLKGYE
-643 PCVNAEEVIAASGYD
+643 PCTNAEEIIAASGYD
-658 PELDLRNPTGSVFC
+658 PELDLRNPPGSVFC

-702 RTGKAMLG
+702 MTGKALLG
-710 YDDEWDGEEWDSD
+710 YTEEDMWEE
-723 SWSDD
+723 D
-728 LAYGGAGRTGLR
+728 LSYGSAGRTGLR
-740 AGVKKEEKPSSFS
+740 AGVRKEEKPVSFG

-759 FAEEEELRRIFERT
+759 FAEEDELRRIFERT
-773 YGPIRSRF
+773 YGPIKSRF
-781 GEDADPDGVFG
+781 SDDEPDN
-792 SDAGRGGRSGRG
+792 GRSAKSWKR
-804 GKGYGK
+804 
-810 YKKAARVISAE
+810 ASRVISAD
-821 PPDPRSHAAKKVSEK
+821 PPDKRSHAARKVSEK
-836 EYLLIDGYNIIFAWE
+836 EYLLIDGYNIVFAWE
-851 DLRELALKDIMAA
+851 DLRELAIKDIMAA

-877 FRREHVIL
+877 FRKEHVIL
-885 VFDAYKVC
+885 VFDAYKVR
-893 GGRGEVIRV
+893 GGRGEVIHV

-926 LSKKYKVT
+926 LSKRYKVT

-962 LVLTKGMMREHYEK
+962 LVLTKSLMREHYEK
-976 REETRPGGLLAGM
+976 RDEKKAGGILAQM
-989 SEETAEA
+989 SEEDAQA
-996 LRKHLEEMEE
+996 LKEHLENLEENE

>member
-1 MKEQN
+1 MTKQN

-31 AVRNA
+31 AVRKA
-36 GRVDHGNAFLD
+36 GRVDHKDAFLD
-47 TDEMEKERGITIFSK
+47 TNEMEKERGITIFSK
-62 QARFVSERE
+62 QARFTSSRENVER
-71 DVRHSYT
+71 SYT
-78 LLDTPGHADFS
+78 LLDTPGHVDFS

-119 WRLLDHYNVPVFVFV
+119 WRLLDHYKVPTFLFV

-141 ADREALLA
+141 ADRAVLLS

-155 STRCVD
+155 STKCVD
-161 VMPGAAGSAGGA
+161 VMPDNGPLS
-173 ARAAA
+173 
-178 GSLAAGENS
+178 
-187 GRPAAAGI
+187 
-195 PAVGGTASS
+195 
-204 LTEQLEDPAV
+204 EQLAQGDV

-219 VCDDDLLDR
+219 VCDDALLNA
-228 YLEGEPVGIDEIRKL
+228 YLEGEPVTNEQICRL
-243 TAGRKLF
+243 TADRKLF

-257 LREQGVAELLEALNL
+257 LREQGVPALLECLDTL
-272 MIVPPRYGDEFGA
+272 IQPPVYGDAFGA
-285 RVFKITRDGGARLTW
+285 RIFKITRDGGARLTW
-300 MKLTGGSLKV
+300 MKLTGGRLSV
-310 KTPMPDCTDD
+310 KTPLAECTDE
-320 KGNPEKIEQIRL
+320 KGSPEKVEQIRF
-332 YSGSKFEP
+332 YSGSKYEA
-340 RQEAQAGEV
+340 RQEAVAGEV

-363 IGAESGGE
+363 IGAEASGA

-383 ILPPGEDLFKAYR
+383 LLPPGEDLFKAYR
-396 NLCILEE
+396 SLRTLEE

-408 HLFYDEEK
+408 HLTYDEEK

-440 GLNVSFGDPSIIYKE
+440 GLRVSFGEPSIIYKE
-455 TIARAAEGVGH
+455 TIARAVEGVGH

-489 VFENRCRADV
+489 VFENRCRADI

-520 LTGAELTDMKIS
+520 LTGAEITDMKIS
-532 LLTGKAHL
+532 LLTGRAHL

-561 MTESVLLEPYY
+561 MTESVLLEPFYS
-572 NFRLEIPQESL
+572 FRMEIPQESL
-583 GRALTDLQQMGANFT
+583 GRALTDLQQMGASFT
-598 QPDLEEGRSVITGSA
+598 QPDLEDGRSVITGSA
-613 PVSRIGNY
+613 PVSQIANY
-621 AESLAAYT
+621 AEQLAAYT

-637 TLKGYA
+637 TLKGYE
-643 PCVNAEEVIAASGYD
+643 PCTNAEEIIAASGYD
-658 PELDLRNPTGSVFC
+658 PELDLRNPPGSVFC
-672 SHGAG
+672 AHGAG

-702 RTGKAMLG
+702 LTGKAMLG
-710 YDDEWDGEEWDSD
+710 YAEE
-723 SWSDD
+723 D
-728 LAYGGAGRTGLR
+728 LWEEDMSYGSAGRTGLR
-740 AGVKKEEKPSSFS
+740 AGVRKAEKPASFS
-753 EREARF
+753 EREAKL
-759 FAEEEELRRIFERT
+759 FAEEDELRRIFERT
-773 YGPIRSRF
+773 YGPIKSRF
-781 GEDADPDGVFG
+781 SDEEPDN
-792 SDAGRGGRSGRG
+792 GRSAKTWKR
-804 GKGYGK
+804 
-810 YKKAARVISAE
+810 ASRVISAD
-821 PPDPRSHAAKKVSEK
+821 PPDKRSHAARKATEK
-836 EYLLIDGYNIIFAWE
+836 EYLLIDGYNIVFAWE
-851 DLRELALKDIMAA
+851 DLRELATKDIMAA

-877 FRREHVIL
+877 FRKEHVIL
-885 VFDAYKVC
+885 VFDAYKVR
-893 GGRGEVIRV
+893 GGRGEVIHV

-926 LSKKYKVT
+926 LSKRYKVT

-976 REETRPGGLLAGM
+976 KDGGKSGGVLAGM
-989 SEETAEA
+989 SEETAAA
-996 LRKHLEEMEE
+996 LQKHLESLEE

>member
-1 MKEQN
+1 MDDTMTEQN
-6 LILGILAHVDAG
+6 MILGILAHVDAG

-31 AVRNA
+31 AVRKA
-36 GRVDHGNAFLD
+36 GRVDHKDAFLD
-47 TDEMEKERGITIFSK
+47 TNEMEKERGITIFSK
-62 QARFVSERE
+62 QARFTS
-71 DVRHSYT
+71 VRGEQQRSYT
-78 LLDTPGHADFS
+78 LLDTPGHVDFS

-119 WRLLDHYNVPVFVFV
+119 WRLLDHYRVPTCIFV

-141 ADREALLA
+141 ADRAALLA
-149 SIKKEL
+149 SIRKEL
-155 STRCVD
+155 GTRCVD
-161 VMPGAAGSAGGA
+161 VMPGSGT
-173 ARAAA
+173 
-178 GSLAAGENS
+178 LAD
-187 GRPAAAGI
+187 
-195 PAVGGTASS
+195 
-204 LTEQLEDPAV
+204 QLESGDV

-219 VCDDDLLDR
+219 VCDDALLDA
-228 YLEGEPVGIDEIRKL
+228 YLEGEPVSVSQMCRL
-243 TAGRKLF
+243 TAERKLF

-257 LREQGVAELLEALNL
+257 LREQGVPELLECLDTL
-272 MIVPPRYGDEFGA
+272 LQPPVYGDTFGA
-285 RVFKITRDGGARLTW
+285 KVFKITRDGGARLTW
-300 MKLTGGSLKV
+300 MKLTGGRLSV
-310 KTPMPDCTDD
+310 KTPLAECTDE
-320 KGNPEKIEQIRL
+320 KGNPEKVEQIRF
-332 YSGSKFEP
+332 YSGNKFET
-340 RQEAQAGEV
+340 RQEAAAGEV
-349 CAVTGLTRTRVGQG
+349 CAVTGLTGTRVGQG
-363 IGAESGGE
+363 IGAEAGGT

-396 NLCILEE
+396 SLRTLEE

-408 HLFYDEEK
+408 HLNYDEEK

-440 GLNVSFGDPSIIYKE
+440 GLRVSFGDPSIIYKE
-455 TIARAAEGVGH
+455 TIARAVEGVGH

-481 PGVPGSGL
+481 PGLPGSGL

-520 LTGAELTDMKIS
+520 LTGAEITDMKIS
-532 LLTGKAHL
+532 LLTGRAHL

-561 MTESVLLEPYY
+561 MTESVLLEPFYS
-572 NFRLEIPQESL
+572 FRMEIPQESL

-613 PVSRIGNY
+613 PVSRIANY
-621 AESLAAYT
+621 AEQLAAYT

-637 TLKGYA
+637 TLKGYE
-643 PCVNAEEVIAASGYD
+643 PCTNAEEIIAASGYD
-658 PELDLRNPTGSVFC
+658 PELDLRNPPGSVFC

-702 RTGKAMLG
+702 MTGKALLG
-710 YDDEWDGEEWDSD
+710 YTEEDMWEE
-723 SWSDD
+723 D
-728 LAYGGAGRTGLR
+728 LSYGSAGRTGLR
-740 AGVKKEEKPSSFS
+740 AGVRKEEKPVSFG

-759 FAEEEELRRIFERT
+759 FAEEDELRRIFERT
-773 YGPIRSRF
+773 YGPIKSRF
-781 GEDADPDGVFG
+781 SDDEPDN
-792 SDAGRGGRSGRG
+792 GRSAKSWKR
-804 GKGYGK
+804 
-810 YKKAARVISAE
+810 ASRVISAD
-821 PPDPRSHAAKKVSEK
+821 PPDKRSHAARKVSEK
-836 EYLLIDGYNIIFAWE
+836 EYLLIDGYNIVFAWE
-851 DLRELALKDIMAA
+851 DLRELAIKDIMAA

-877 FRREHVIL
+877 FRKEHVIL
-885 VFDAYKVC
+885 VFDAYKVR
-893 GGRGEVIRV
+893 GGRGEVIHV

-926 LSKKYKVT
+926 LSKRYKVT

-962 LVLTKGMMREHYEK
+962 LVLTKSLMREHYEK
-976 REETRPGGLLAGM
+976 RDEKKAGGILAQM
-989 SEETAEA
+989 SEEDARA
-996 LRKHLEEMEE
+996 LQEHLENLEESE

>member
-1 MKEQN
+1 MIEQN

-31 AVRNA
+31 AVRRA
-36 GRVDHGNAFLD
+36 GRVDHGDAFLD
-47 TDEMEKERGITIFSK
+47 TDDMEKERGITIFSK
-62 QARFVSERE
+62 QARFTSERGE
-71 DVRHSYT
+71 IRRTYT
-78 LLDTPGHADFS
+78 LQDTPGHVDFS

-96 GVLDCAVLVIS
+96 GILDCAVLVIS

-119 WRLLDHYNVPVFVFV
+119 WRLLEHYNVPVFLFV
-134 NKMDQDG
+134 NKMDQNG
-141 ADREALLA
+141 ADRAALLT
-149 SIKKEL
+149 SVKKEL

-161 VMPGAAGSAGGA
+161 IIPAAGV
-173 ARAAA
+173 
-178 GSLAAGENS
+178 SLAES
-187 GRPAAAGI
+187 
-195 PAVGGTASS
+195 
-204 LTEQLEDPAV
+204 LEDPDV

-219 VCDDDLLDR
+219 VCDDELMNA
-228 YLEGEPVGIDEIRKL
+228 YFEGEMVTVPQICEL

-257 LREQGVAELLEALNL
+257 LREQGVSELLECLDTL
-272 MIVPPRYGDEFGA
+272 IQPPVYGDEFGA
-285 RVFKITRDGGARLTW
+285 RIFKITRDGGARLTW
-300 MKLTGGSLKV
+300 MKLTGGKLSV
-310 KTPMPDCTDD
+310 KTPLADCTDD
-320 KGNPEKIEQIRL
+320 KGMPEKVEQIRF
-332 YSGSKFEP
+332 YSGGKFETK
-340 RQEAQAGEV
+340 QEVAAGEV
-349 CAVTGLTRTRVGQG
+349 CAITGLTRTKIGQG
-363 IGAESGGE
+363 IGAESEGE
-371 EELLQPVLRCAV
+371 EELLQPVLRCKV
-383 ILPPGEDLFKAYR
+383 ILPPGEDLFKAYK
-396 NLCILEE
+396 NLSILEE

-408 HLFYDEEK
+408 HLGYDEEK

-440 GLNVSFGDPSIIYKE
+440 GLRVDFGDPSIIYKE
-455 TIARAAEGVGH
+455 TIARTVEGVGH

-520 LTGAELTDMKIS
+520 LIGAEITDMKIS

-561 MTESVLLEPYY
+561 MTESVLLEPFYS
-572 NFRLEIPQESL
+572 FRLEIPQESL

-598 QPDLEEGRSVITGSA
+598 QPDLEEGRSIITGSA
-613 PVSRIGNY
+613 PVSKIANY
-621 AESLAAYT
+621 AETLAAYT

-637 TLKGYA
+637 TLKGYE

-702 RTGKAMLG
+702 GTGKAMLG
-710 YDDEWDGEEWDSD
+710 YGEDWDE
-723 SWSDD
+723 D

-740 AGVKKEEKPSSFS
+740 AGVRKEEKPVSFS
-753 EREARF
+753 EREARL
-759 FAEEEELRRIFERT
+759 FAEEDELRRIFERT
-773 YGPIRSRF
+773 YGPIKSRF
-781 GEDADPDGVFG
+781 GDDEPDN
-792 SDAGRGGRSGRG
+792 GRSAKSWKR
-804 GKGYGK
+804 
-810 YKKAARVISAE
+810 ASRVISAE
-821 PPDPRSHAAKKVSEK
+821 PPDKRSHAAKKAVEK
-836 EYLLIDGYNIIFAWE
+836 EYLLIDGYNIVFAWE
-851 DLRELALKDIMAA
+851 ELREMALRDIMAA
-864 RDKLIDLIVDFAG
+864 RDKLIDMLVDFAG
-877 FRREHVIL
+877 FRKEHVIL
-885 VFDAYKVC
+885 VFDAYKVR
-893 GGRGEVIRV
+893 GGRGEVIHV

-962 LVLTKGMMREHYEK
+962 LLLTKGLMREHYEK
-976 REETRPGGLLAGM
+976 REAKQAGGILAQM
-989 SEETAEA
+989 SEEDARA
-996 LRKHLEEMEE
+996 LQEHLENLEEE

>member
-1 MKEQN
+1 MDDTMTEQN
-6 LILGILAHVDAG
+6 MILGILAHVDAG

-31 AVRNA
+31 AVRKA
-36 GRVDHGNAFLD
+36 GRVDHKDAFLD
-47 TDEMEKERGITIFSK
+47 TNEMEKERGITIFSK
-62 QARFVSERE
+62 QARFTS
-71 DVRHSYT
+71 VRGEQQRSYT
-78 LLDTPGHADFS
+78 LLDTPGHVDFS

-119 WRLLDHYNVPVFVFV
+119 WRLLDHYRVPTCIFV

-141 ADREALLA
+141 ADRAALLA
-149 SIKKEL
+149 SIRKEL
-155 STRCVD
+155 GTRCVD
-161 VMPGAAGSAGGA
+161 VMPGSGT
-173 ARAAA
+173 
-178 GSLAAGENS
+178 LAD
-187 GRPAAAGI
+187 
-195 PAVGGTASS
+195 
-204 LTEQLEDPAV
+204 QLESGDV

-219 VCDDDLLDR
+219 VCDDALLDA
-228 YLEGEPVGIDEIRKL
+228 YLEGEPVSISQMRRL
-243 TAGRKLF
+243 TAERKLF

-257 LREQGVAELLEALNL
+257 LREQGVPELLECLDTL
-272 MIVPPRYGDEFGA
+272 LQPPVYGDTFGA
-285 RVFKITRDGGARLTW
+285 KVFKITRDGGARLTW
-300 MKLTGGSLKV
+300 MKLTGGRLSV
-310 KTPMPDCTDD
+310 KTPLAECTDE
-320 KGNPEKIEQIRL
+320 KGNPEKVEQIRF
-332 YSGSKFEP
+332 YSGNKFET
-340 RQEAQAGEV
+340 RQEAAAGEV
-349 CAVTGLTRTRVGQG
+349 CAVTGLTGTRVGQG
-363 IGAESGGE
+363 IGAEAGGT

-396 NLCILEE
+396 SLRTLEE

-408 HLFYDEEK
+408 HLNYDEEK

-440 GLNVSFGDPSIIYKE
+440 GLRVSFGDPSIIYKE
-455 TIARAAEGVGH
+455 TIARAVEGVGH

-481 PGVPGSGL
+481 PGLPGSGL

-520 LTGAELTDMKIS
+520 LTGAEITDMKIS
-532 LLTGKAHL
+532 LLTGRAHL

-561 MTESVLLEPYY
+561 MTESVLLEPFYS
-572 NFRLEIPQESL
+572 FRMEIPQESL

-598 QPDLEEGRSVITGSA
+598 QPDLEDGRSVITGSA
-613 PVSRIGNY
+613 PVSRIANY
-621 AESLAAYT
+621 AEQLAAYT

-637 TLKGYA
+637 TLKGYE
-643 PCVNAEEVIAASGYD
+643 PCTNAEEIIAASGYD
-658 PELDLRNPTGSVFC
+658 PELDLRNPPGSVFC

-702 RTGKAMLG
+702 MTGKALLG
-710 YDDEWDGEEWDSD
+710 YTEEDMWEE
-723 SWSDD
+723 D
-728 LAYGGAGRTGLR
+728 LSYGSAGRTGLR
-740 AGVKKEEKPSSFS
+740 AGVRKEEKPVSFG

-759 FAEEEELRRIFERT
+759 FAEEDELRRIFERT
-773 YGPIRSRF
+773 YGPIKSRF
-781 GEDADPDGVFG
+781 SDDEPDN
-792 SDAGRGGRSGRG
+792 GRSAKSWKR
-804 GKGYGK
+804 
-810 YKKAARVISAE
+810 ASRVISAD
-821 PPDPRSHAAKKVSEK
+821 PPDKRSHAARKVSEK
-836 EYLLIDGYNIIFAWE
+836 EYLLIDGYNIVFAWE
-851 DLRELALKDIMAA
+851 DLRELAIKDIMAA

-877 FRREHVIL
+877 FRKEHVIL
-885 VFDAYKVC
+885 VFDAYKVR
-893 GGRGEVIRV
+893 GGRGEVIHV

-926 LSKKYKVT
+926 LSKRYKVT

-962 LVLTKGMMREHYEK
+962 LVLTKSLMREHYEK
-976 REETRPGGLLAGM
+976 RDEKKAGGILAQM
-989 SEETAEA
+989 SEEDAQA
-996 LRKHLEEMEE
+996 LKEHLENLEENE

>member
-1 MKEQN
+1 MIEQN

-31 AVRNA
+31 AVRRA
-36 GRVDHGNAFLD
+36 GRVDHGDAFLD
-47 TDEMEKERGITIFSK
+47 TDDMEKERGITIFSK
-62 QARFVSERE
+62 QARFTSERGE
-71 DVRHSYT
+71 TRRTYT
-78 LLDTPGHADFS
+78 LQDTPGHVDFS

-96 GVLDCAVLVIS
+96 GILDCAVLVIS

-119 WRLLDHYNVPVFVFV
+119 WRLLEHYNVPVFLFV
-134 NKMDQDG
+134 NKMDQNG

-161 VMPGAAGSAGGA
+161 IMPAAGA
-173 ARAAA
+173 
-178 GSLAAGENS
+178 SLAES
-187 GRPAAAGI
+187 
-195 PAVGGTASS
+195 
-204 LTEQLEDPAV
+204 LEDPDV

-219 VCDDDLLDR
+219 VCDDELMNAYFD
-228 YLEGEPVGIDEIRKL
+228 GEMVSVPQICEL
-243 TAGRKLF
+243 TAGRRLF

-257 LREQGVAELLEALNL
+257 LREQGVSELLECLDTL
-272 MIVPPRYGDEFGA
+272 IRPPVYGDEFGA
-285 RVFKITRDGGARLTW
+285 WIFKITRDGGARLTW
-300 MKLTGGSLKV
+300 MKLTGGKLSV
-310 KTPMPDCTDD
+310 KTPLADCTDD
-320 KGNPEKIEQIRL
+320 KGMPEKVEQIRF
-332 YSGSKFEP
+332 YSGGKFETK
-340 RQEAQAGEV
+340 QEAVAGEV
-349 CAVTGLTRTRVGQG
+349 CAVTGLTRTKIGQG
-363 IGAESGGE
+363 IGAESEGE
-371 EELLQPVLRCAV
+371 EELLQPVLRCKV
-383 ILPPGEDLFKAYR
+383 ILPPGEDLFKAYK
-396 NLCILEE
+396 NLSILEE

-408 HLFYDEEK
+408 HLGYDEEK

-440 GLNVSFGDPSIIYKE
+440 GLCVDFGDPSIIYKE
-455 TIARAAEGVGH
+455 TIARTVEGVGH

-520 LTGAELTDMKIS
+520 LTGAEITDMKIS
-532 LLTGKAHL
+532 LLTGRAHL

-561 MTESVLLEPYY
+561 MTESVLLEPFY

-598 QPDLEEGRSVITGSA
+598 QPDLEDGRSIITGSA
-613 PVSRIGNY
+613 PVSRIANY
-621 AESLAAYT
+621 AETLAAYT

-637 TLKGYA
+637 TLKGYE

-702 RTGKAMLG
+702 GTGKAMLG
-710 YDDEWDGEEWDSD
+710 YDEDWDE
-723 SWSDD
+723 D

-740 AGVKKEEKPSSFS
+740 AGVRKEEKPVSFS
-753 EREARF
+753 EREAKL
-759 FAEEEELRRIFERT
+759 FAEEDELRRIFERT
-773 YGPIRSRF
+773 YGPIKSRF
-781 GEDADPDGVFG
+781 GDDEPDN
-792 SDAGRGGRSGRG
+792 GRSSKSWKR
-804 GKGYGK
+804 
-810 YKKAARVISAE
+810 ASRVISAE
-821 PPDPRSHAAKKVSEK
+821 PPDKRSHAAKKAVEK
-836 EYLLIDGYNIIFAWE
+836 EYLLIDGYNIVFAWE
-851 DLRELALKDIMAA
+851 ELREMALRDIMAA
-864 RDKLIDLIVDFAG
+864 RDKLIDGTRDPGL
-877 FRREHVIL
+877 RRL
-885 VFDAYKVC
+885 
-893 GGRGEVIRV
+893 
-902 GGIDVIYTK
+902 
-911 EAETADLYIEKAAHE
+911 
-926 LSKKYKVT
+926 
-934 VATSDAV
+934 
-941 EQVIIY
+941 
-947 GAGAYRMSAQNLLEE
+947 
-962 LVLTKGMMREHYEK
+962 
-976 REETRPGGLLAGM
+976 
-989 SEETAEA
+989 
-996 LRKHLEEMEE
+996 

>member
-1 MKEQN
+1 MDDTMTEQN
-6 LILGILAHVDAG
+6 MILGILAHVDAG

-31 AVRNA
+31 AVRKA
-36 GRVDHGNAFLD
+36 GRVDHKDAFLD
-47 TDEMEKERGITIFSK
+47 TNEMEKERGITIFSK
-62 QARFVSERE
+62 QARFTS
-71 DVRHSYT
+71 VRGEQQRSYT
-78 LLDTPGHADFS
+78 LLDTPGHVDFS

-119 WRLLDHYNVPVFVFV
+119 WRLLDHYRVPTCIFV

-141 ADREALLA
+141 ADRAALLA
-149 SIKKEL
+149 SIRKEL
-155 STRCVD
+155 GTRCVD
-161 VMPGAAGSAGGA
+161 VMPGSGT
-173 ARAAA
+173 
-178 GSLAAGENS
+178 LAD
-187 GRPAAAGI
+187 
-195 PAVGGTASS
+195 
-204 LTEQLEDPAV
+204 QLESGDV

-219 VCDDDLLDR
+219 VCDDALLDA
-228 YLEGEPVGIDEIRKL
+228 YLEGEPVSVSQMCRL
-243 TAGRKLF
+243 TAERKLF

-257 LREQGVAELLEALNL
+257 LREQGVPELLECLDIL
-272 MIVPPRYGDEFGA
+272 LQPPVYGDTFGA
-285 RVFKITRDGGARLTW
+285 KVFKITRDGGARLTW
-300 MKLTGGSLKV
+300 MKLTGGRLSV
-310 KTPMPDCTDD
+310 KTPLAECTDE
-320 KGNPEKIEQIRL
+320 KGNPEKVEQIRF
-332 YSGSKFEP
+332 YSGNKFET
-340 RQEAQAGEV
+340 RQEAAAGEV
-349 CAVTGLTRTRVGQG
+349 CAVTGLTGTRVGQG
-363 IGAESGGE
+363 IGAEAGGT

-396 NLCILEE
+396 SLRTLEE

-408 HLFYDEEK
+408 HLNYDEEK

-440 GLNVSFGDPSIIYKE
+440 GLRVSFGDPSIIYKE
-455 TIARAAEGVGH
+455 TIARAVEGVGH

-481 PGVPGSGL
+481 PGLPGSGL

-520 LTGAELTDMKIS
+520 LTGAEITDMKIS
-532 LLTGKAHL
+532 LLTGRAHL

-561 MTESVLLEPYY
+561 MTESVLLEPFYS
-572 NFRLEIPQESL
+572 FRMEIPQESL

-613 PVSRIGNY
+613 PVSSIANY
-621 AESLAAYT
+621 AEQLAAYT

-637 TLKGYA
+637 TLKGYE
-643 PCVNAEEVIAASGYD
+643 PCTNAEEIIAASGYD
-658 PELDLRNPTGSVFC
+658 PELDLRNPPGSVFC

-702 RTGKAMLG
+702 MTGKALLG
-710 YDDEWDGEEWDSD
+710 YTEEDMWEE
-723 SWSDD
+723 D
-728 LAYGGAGRTGLR
+728 LSYGSAGRTGLR
-740 AGVKKEEKPSSFS
+740 AGVRKEEKPVSFG

-759 FAEEEELRRIFERT
+759 FAEEDELRRIFERT
-773 YGPIRSRF
+773 YGPIKSRF
-781 GEDADPDGVFG
+781 SDDEPDN
-792 SDAGRGGRSGRG
+792 GRSAKSWKR
-804 GKGYGK
+804 
-810 YKKAARVISAE
+810 ASRVISAD
-821 PPDPRSHAAKKVSEK
+821 PPDKRSHAARKVSEK
-836 EYLLIDGYNIIFAWE
+836 EYLLIDGYNIVFAWE
-851 DLRELALKDIMAA
+851 DLRELAIKDIMAA

-877 FRREHVIL
+877 FRKEHVIL
-885 VFDAYKVC
+885 VFDAYKVR
-893 GGRGEVIRV
+893 GGRGEVIHV

-926 LSKKYKVT
+926 LSKRYKVT

-962 LVLTKGMMREHYEK
+962 LVLTKSLMREHYEK
-976 REETRPGGLLAGM
+976 RDEKKAGGILAQM
-989 SEETAEA
+989 SEEDAQA
-996 LRKHLEEMEE
+996 LKEHLENLEENE